1 MFSGLLKHTPPPAS
15 PAAACSSASD
25 QNSNAPTTVPTI
37 PRGHLVVGSK
47 DQLRLLTPVGSSAT
61 SNHCT
66 AAVVN
71 AAKHSGGVLRPP
83 SSLSEEDDGGG
94 GGRVKKKRKKKDKRL
109 WEKGGVEIEEKE
121 SGKPKKR
128 KEERQGTVLTLRRS
142 KEPKE
147 GKERKERRTK
157 GKEGRKDSRG
167 ELGSV
172 AGGKTSA
179 PAVVPEPANIPVKVP
194 GKRGR
199 KPKIKILPPAPT
211 NEGQHSSSHPSPAS
225 RHPGAQG
232 HGKSHSQA
240 NSKTPASSAPK
251 QRGRKPKDPGAAP
264 VEKKKKGKRR
274 NQEVPVQEGGESD
287 DTTSVSTV
295 NMGGDDSQDPLD
307 NAKRRSGRQVKR
319 RKYNEDLDFK
329 VVDDDGETIA
339 VLGAGR
345 ISALNATALAWQA
358 EEPPEDEANIIEK
371 ILSVRTVKKETSS
384 EDQAEET
391 EEFYVK
397 YRNFS
402 YLHCK
407 WATLEELEKD
417 PRIHQK
423 IKRFRTKQAQMKHLF
438 TEPDEDLFNPDYT
451 EVDRVLEVA
460 VTTDTETGEEVTHYL
475 VKWCSL
481 SYEEATWELQ
491 EDLDPEKIK
500 EFEEIQKL
508 PSELRHVERP
518 SPEKW
523 QKLERSRDYRNGN
536 QLREYQ
542 LEGMNWLLFN
552 WYNRKNCILAD
563 EMGLGK
569 TIQSITFLYEIFSMG
584 IRGPFLIIAPLSTIT
599 NWEREFRTWTRM
611 NVIVYH
617 GSQISRQMIL
627 QYEMFHRDPQGNTLP
642 GVLKFHGLITT
653 FEMIMADCPEL
664 KKLQW
669 RCVVIDEAHRL
680 KNRNCKL
687 LEGLKLMNLEH
698 KVLLTGTPLQNSVEE
713 LFSLLNFLE
722 PLQFPSESA
731 FLEEFG
737 DLKTDE
743 QVKKL
748 QAILKPM
755 MLRRLKDDV
764 EKNLAPKEETIIE
777 VELTNIQKKYYR
789 AILEKNFSFLSK
801 GANQHNMPNLINT
814 MMELRKCCNHPYL
827 ITGAEEKILESFKK
841 SHSPEAPDF
850 QLQAMIQAAGKL
862 VLIDKLLP
870 KLLAGGHKV
879 LIFSQMVRCLDIL
892 EDYLIQRRYT
902 YERIDGR
909 VRGNLRQAAI
919 DRFCKPDSDRF
930 VFLLCTRA
938 GGLGINLT
946 AADTC
951 IIFDSDWNPQND
963 LQAQA
968 RCHRIGQSKAVKVYR
983 LITRNS
989 YEREMFDKASLKLGL
1004 DKAVLQDI
1012 NRKGS
1017 LNGVQQLSKLEV
1029 EDLLKKGAY
1038 GALMDEEDEGSK
1050 FCEEDIDQILQRRTQ
1065 TITIQSEGKGSTFAK
1080 ASFVSS
1086 GNRTDISLDDPNFW
1100 QKWAKIAE
1108 VEIDSRSEKESLV
1121 IDTPRVRK
1129 QTRHYNSFED
1139 DELMEFSELDSD
1151 SEERPCRT
1159 RRLGD
1164 RSRRYLRAECF
1175 RVEKNLLIFGWGR
1188 WKDIL
1193 NHGRFKWHLAERDME
1208 VICRALLVYCL
1219 KHYKGDDKIKSF
1231 IWDLITPSK
1240 EGQDQALL
1248 NHSGLSAPVPRGRK
1262 GKKLKNQLNVPELK
1276 NADWLVHCNPEVVL
1290 QDESYKKHLKQ
1301 HCNKVLLRVRM
1312 LYYLK
1317 VEVLG
1322 EAANQALEGIP
1333 ASKLEVSLPDIDYIE
1348 IPASWWDSDADKSLL
1363 IGVHKHGYE
1372 RYNAMRADPDL
1383 CFLERVGMPDVT
1395 ALSAEQAGGE
1405 GNSDVTDSVVK
1416 AEEVKDNRE
1425 TKADGGEDRDENSKG
1440 EETCSSTDTSEKPD
1454 STGPDSQMSGDLC
1467 AQDGTLVTTTTTGTG
1482 TGVAALH
1489 VVQARPLWPTGPAL
1503 TARLR
1508 RLITAYQ
1515 RFTLRREPLMR
1526 HDFLLHD
1533 GLTSMGLGG
1542 GGAPHHAGGP
1552 LTWQLGEELRRCS
1565 VVATEPDPLFL
1576 EWQRRWTRREQADF
1590 YRTVSSFGVVYDP
1603 ERKAFDWSQFRVL
1616 ARLERK
1622 TDESL
1627 ERYFNSF
1634 VNMCRTACKLP
1645 PRKEEG
1651 LVEPAVCVE
1660 PLTEERAARTLYRI
1674 ELLRKIREQ
1683 VLRHPLLSAR
1693 LQLCRPS
1700 LYLPVWW
1707 ESGKH
1712 DRDLLIGAARH
1723 GLSRTDFYILSDPQ
1737 LSFLEAHRN
1746 YVRGHPA
1753 HLHPQSHHHP
1763 HLAGLATH
1771 PGISSSSSSSSHT
1784 LPHPHCCLYDAGLG
1798 GHSPQPPEYPHQASQ
1813 HHHQQQHPAAPSAPS
1828 PSSSSS
1834 SSSHPHL
1841 PPPALDAQDSAS
1853 PNLGIV
1859 PGSRVDFLDCAPLDE
1874 SLELGALQHDNLTA
1888 DVLHGGKASK
1898 DALNGFPFNSA
1909 AAGQSML
1916 NSYGVG
1922 GTDLDSKLRSDV
1934 LVGEQGS
1941 SEETGLM
1948 APSVEL
1954 DQLQAP
1960 WDGTDHTSPADHM
1973 FNESDPILGPS
1984 GLETGFLEEEDDD
1997 TQGGD
2002 RAGEEGGSLEE
2013 CLGLPPSSPP
2023 SHPSNGDSVEPL
2035 SSSYML
2041 FKDIGVNE
2049 EASADQTDLSASPPL
2064 PYVPPPALSLSDITG
2079 HEPQDGL
2086 GHSDV
2091 SQSLTNPVEEEGEAC
2106 EGRAGFEFDDKEEEE
2121 GEDFSRGSM
2130 EQRVEGEECDQHR
2143 GESLGVLNPT
2153 IEEPQM
2159 DEREVQP
2166 PQEDRKEALKPE
2178 SRDLRDSFEQEHND
2192 DVHSYLGKLED
2203 EGSFV
2208 CPESIEDPPEEVD
2221 GLILYQAVEEQTD
2234 LDNSLDTEAFLR
2246 NGSGELVQM
2255 KGIQQHSIERGSV
2268 HAADLADQV
2277 EEISE
2282 GQVDLSTLKDAPVAP
2297 ACEEMGDKAVKQLVS
2312 KASAATENIY
2322 SEFAQPSC
2330 SSVSASEQSMCADT
2344 RESDGA
2350 QTEVFTDQEHYEG
2363 SCADL
2368 NPPDG
2373 SRDCKTRAPTFSFGQ
2388 ERKDH
2393 LLDRSEMKF
2402 SAGIDAKTS
2411 DFKLCLQPN
2420 GGEKKPEQTLVAVKV
2435 EEPKMETTEDVCPD
2449 SSEVKHSHLLSC
2461 PVKSEDLVTKTE
2473 QLEYPV
2479 RAQSLEAKPEDLSLQ
2494 VKPENFDA
2502 KPEVL
2507 PFVACS
2513 DGSEVKPEVKA
2524 SALQLTAYPDGG
2536 QFKIET
2542 KPEGLGLAAFCD
2554 ASAVKAE
2561 AKTEALVFPT
2571 YPDSSEIKSEAKP
2584 EGLEFSALSE
2594 IKAEMKQEMLE
2605 ADSTVLTPKLE
2616 QVDGLGDAAEGLV
2629 AKGQVKE
2636 ERPSTPGP
2644 VVDGYADRFP
2654 APVSI
2659 CEIPDSLH
2667 EAREPTIAQLLQEKA
2682 LYSFSEWPKDRVII
2696 NRLDSICQAILK
2708 GKWPSSSEQYDSPG
2722 SVAANSC
2729 LANSLSQ
2736 HHQQRACYLPTTG
2749 SGSVPS
2755 QARVQQASPGLG
2767 FSIPPPLTRLPKYMP
2782 RGGACGRG
2790 AWRLTSLPLLQERLV
2805 APPFLP
2811 ELKRAGS
2818 RRAFDYEAAAAAAA
2832 AAAKVS
2838 AGKSASCPT
2847 AATATSSGEKAPVVA
2862 PPSHRTGPML
2872 INGWQEAAIDLTKS
2886 SGEISTTSGAGT
2898 NEAAPGIGHH
2908 GAATGS
2914 SHKLPPITAPLPGSA
2929 GIDISG
2935 ILQAG
2940 LIHPVTGQIV
2950 NGSLRGDDSL
2960 RRRRGRRRNVEA
2972 LYSEFTKSRGLHLP
2986 ETQGRVEVI
2995 SHSSVSSSTSS
3006 PSPSP
3011 SERPAGPPTPSSSST
3026 PTPTQTPPQPEIV
3039 AIDREAASKGL
3050 MEWLRQNPGY
3060 SMDLPAFAHSG
3071 AGLLHGFVERPK
3083 QRRHRC
3089 KDPTKLDINSL
3100 TGEERVPV
3108 VHRGTGRRLGGAM
3121 APAIKELSRWLD
3133 ANSEYYVAPDWADVV
3148 KHSGFLPEGKFSR
3161 ILTEPVNRDPG
3172 SRRRGR
3178 RPRSEMPKP
3187 VLSVS
3192 DASSPGL
3199 GPPFYMNG
3207 GLIGS
3212 MDSMVAMQN
3221 LRGSIPGIPIS
3232 GIMAAGFPHGFPA
3245 AVSSGGA
3252 GSSAEDAKNG
3262 LSMLPMML
3270 HGIPHPHG
3278 ATIPQHA
3285 LFSVGTM
3292 MAHAPP
3298 PHPSSSSSLTP
3309 SSSSPSVSAAK
3320 VSTTTAPP
3328 VSEASSP
3335 SSTTLADGE
3344 NAPSSA
3350 SNTEMEM
3357 SQEEKGAAEGTKRV
3371 GVEEAAAAAA
3381 AVVTSTS
3388 RAHPSSSAHLGVG
3401 AGSHLTFNPFLIP
3414 GVSHGLLYPHM
3425 FLPHGGIMAL
3435 PAMPP
3440 GAVEGSPGSPKRR
3453 RKRVREDVDREEER
3467 EKKAAPGEAEEREST
3482 VSALGASQPA
3492 SSSSSLS
3499 IPSTSASEPGPPP
3512 AEDAPAGEGNTENGP
3527 SECQEP
3533 DSNNHTDRA
3542 AIEERVEDVEEQ
3554 DAEEQRREA

>member
-1 MFSGLLKHTPPPAS
+1 NRLSSWLCFLSCHFS
-15 PAAACSSASD
+15 
-25 QNSNAPTTVPTI
+25 
-37 PRGHLVVGSK
+37 
-47 DQLRLLTPVGSSAT
+47 
-61 SNHCT
+61 
-66 AAVVN
+66 
-71 AAKHSGGVLRPP
+71 
-83 SSLSEEDDGGG
+83 
-94 GGRVKKKRKKKDKRL
+94 
-109 WEKGGVEIEEKE
+109 
-121 SGKPKKR
+121 
-128 KEERQGTVLTLRRS
+128 
-142 KEPKE
+142 
-147 GKERKERRTK
+147 
-157 GKEGRKDSRG
+157 
-167 ELGSV
+167 
-172 AGGKTSA
+172 
-179 PAVVPEPANIPVKVP
+179 
-194 GKRGR
+194 
-199 KPKIKILPPAPT
+199 
-211 NEGQHSSSHPSPAS
+211 
-225 RHPGAQG
+225 
-232 HGKSHSQA
+232 
-240 NSKTPASSAPK
+240 
-251 QRGRKPKDPGAAP
+251 
-264 VEKKKKGKRR
+264 
-274 NQEVPVQEGGESD
+274 
-287 DTTSVSTV
+287 
-295 NMGGDDSQDPLD
+295 
-307 NAKRRSGRQVKR
+307 
-319 RKYNEDLDFK
+319 
-329 VVDDDGETIA
+329 
-339 VLGAGR
+339 
-345 ISALNATALAWQA
+345 
-358 EEPPEDEANIIEK
+358 
-371 ILSVRTVKKETSS
+371 
-384 EDQAEET
+384 
-391 EEFYVK
+391 
-397 YRNFS
+397 S

-438 TEPDEDLFNPDYT
+438 AEPDEDLFNPDYV

-508 PSELRHVERP
+508 PERP

-599 NWEREFRTWTRM
+599 NWEREFRTWTHM

-627 QYEMFHRDPQGNTLP
+627 QYEMFHRDPQGNTIP

-664 KKLQW
+664 RKLHW

-722 PLQFPSESA
+722 PLQFPSEST

-879 LIFSQMVRCLDIL
+879 LVFSQMVRCLDIL

-1017 LNGVQQLSKLEV
+1017 LNGVQQLSKMEV

-1080 ASFVSS
+1080 ASFISS

-1108 VEIDSRSEKESLV
+1108 ESLV

-1159 RRLGD
+1159 RRLGE

-1193 NHGRFKWHLAERDME
+1193 NHGRFKWHLTERDME

-1219 KHYKGDDKIKSF
+1219 RHYKGDDKIKSF
-1231 IWDLITPSK
+1231 IWDLITPTK
-1240 EGQDQALL
+1240 EGQDQALV

-1262 GKKLKNQLNVPELK
+1262 GKKLKNQLNVTEVK

-1322 EAANQALEGIP
+1322 EAATQGLEGVP
-1333 ASKLEVSLPDIDYIE
+1333 ARYDVPLPDVDYIE
-1348 IPASWWDSDADKSLL
+1348 IPVSWWDAEADKSLL

-1395 ALSAEQAGGE
+1395 ALSSEQAGGE
-1405 GNSDVTDSVVK
+1405 VASDMLLFFVYLQTHPVCEGSNVL
-1416 AEEVKDNRE
+1416 
-1425 TKADGGEDRDENSKG
+1425 TL
-1440 EETCSSTDTSEKPD
+1440 
-1454 STGPDSQMSGDLC
+1454 TGFSPDSQMSGDLC
-1467 AQDGTLVTTTTTGTG
+1467 TQDGTLVTTTTTGTG

-1515 RFTLRREPLMR
+1515 RFTLRREPLLR
-1526 HDFLLHD
+1526 HDFMLHD
-1533 GLTSMGLGG
+1533 GLVGMGI
-1542 GGAPHHAGGP
+1542 GGAGAAHSHHAGG
-1552 LTWQLGEELRRCS
+1552 
-1565 VVATEPDPLFL
+1565 
-1576 EWQRRWTRREQADF
+1576 WTRREQADF

-1603 ERKAFDWSQFRVL
+1603 ERKAFDWSQFRAL

-1651 LVEPAVCVE
+1651 LVDPAVIVE

-1723 GLSRTDFYILSDPQ
+1723 GLSRTDFYILNDPQ

-1763 HLAGLATH
+1763 HHTGLATH
-1771 PGISSSSSSSSHT
+1771 PGISSSSSSHPQ
-1784 LPHPHCCLYDAGLG
+1784 LPHPHCCLYDSGLG
-1798 GHSPQPPEYPHQASQ
+1798 RHSPQ
-1813 HHHQQQHPAAPSAPS
+1813 
-1828 PSSSSS
+1828 
-1834 SSSHPHL
+1834 
-1841 PPPALDAQDSAS
+1841 
-1853 PNLGIV
+1853 
-1859 PGSRVDFLDCAPLDE
+1859 
-1874 SLELGALQHDNLTA
+1874 
-1888 DVLHGGKASK
+1888 
-1898 DALNGFPFNSA
+1898 
-1909 AAGQSML
+1909 
-1916 NSYGVG
+1916 
-1922 GTDLDSKLRSDV
+1922 
-1934 LVGEQGS
+1934 
-1941 SEETGLM
+1941 
-1948 APSVEL
+1948 
-1954 DQLQAP
+1954 
-1960 WDGTDHTSPADHM
+1960 
-1973 FNESDPILGPS
+1973 
-1984 GLETGFLEEEDDD
+1984 
-1997 TQGGD
+1997 
-2002 RAGEEGGSLEE
+2002 
-2013 CLGLPPSSPP
+2013 
-2023 SHPSNGDSVEPL
+2023 
-2035 SSSYML
+2035 
-2041 FKDIGVNE
+2041 
-2049 EASADQTDLSASPPL
+2049 
-2064 PYVPPPALSLSDITG
+2064 
-2079 HEPQDGL
+2079 
-2086 GHSDV
+2086 
-2091 SQSLTNPVEEEGEAC
+2091 
-2106 EGRAGFEFDDKEEEE
+2106 
-2121 GEDFSRGSM
+2121 
-2130 EQRVEGEECDQHR
+2130 
-2143 GESLGVLNPT
+2143 
-2153 IEEPQM
+2153 
-2159 DEREVQP
+2159 
-2166 PQEDRKEALKPE
+2166 
-2178 SRDLRDSFEQEHND
+2178 
-2192 DVHSYLGKLED
+2192 
-2203 EGSFV
+2203 
-2208 CPESIEDPPEEVD
+2208 
-2221 GLILYQAVEEQTD
+2221 
-2234 LDNSLDTEAFLR
+2234 
-2246 NGSGELVQM
+2246 
-2255 KGIQQHSIERGSV
+2255 
-2268 HAADLADQV
+2268 
-2277 EEISE
+2277 
-2282 GQVDLSTLKDAPVAP
+2282 
-2297 ACEEMGDKAVKQLVS
+2297 
-2312 KASAATENIY
+2312 
-2322 SEFAQPSC
+2322 
-2330 SSVSASEQSMCADT
+2330 
-2344 RESDGA
+2344 
-2350 QTEVFTDQEHYEG
+2350 
-2363 SCADL
+2363 
-2368 NPPDG
+2368 
-2373 SRDCKTRAPTFSFGQ
+2373 
-2388 ERKDH
+2388 
-2393 LLDRSEMKF
+2393 
-2402 SAGIDAKTS
+2402 
-2411 DFKLCLQPN
+2411 
-2420 GGEKKPEQTLVAVKV
+2420 
-2435 EEPKMETTEDVCPD
+2435 
-2449 SSEVKHSHLLSC
+2449 
-2461 PVKSEDLVTKTE
+2461 
-2473 QLEYPV
+2473 
-2479 RAQSLEAKPEDLSLQ
+2479 
-2494 VKPENFDA
+2494 
-2502 KPEVL
+2502 
-2507 PFVACS
+2507 
-2513 DGSEVKPEVKA
+2513 
-2524 SALQLTAYPDGG
+2524 
-2536 QFKIET
+2536 
-2542 KPEGLGLAAFCD
+2542 
-2554 ASAVKAE
+2554 
-2561 AKTEALVFPT
+2561 
-2571 YPDSSEIKSEAKP
+2571 
-2584 EGLEFSALSE
+2584 
-2594 IKAEMKQEMLE
+2594 
-2605 ADSTVLTPKLE
+2605 
-2616 QVDGLGDAAEGLV
+2616 
-2629 AKGQVKE
+2629 
-2636 ERPSTPGP
+2636 
-2644 VVDGYADRFP
+2644 
-2654 APVSI
+2654 
-2659 CEIPDSLH
+2659 
-2667 EAREPTIAQLLQEKA
+2667 
-2682 LYSFSEWPKDRVII
+2682 VII
-2696 NRLDSICQAILK
+2696 NRLDSICHAILK
-2708 GKWPSSSEQYDSPG
+2708 GKWPSSSEQYDSPAAL
-2722 SVAANSC
+2722 AANSC
-2729 LANSLSQ
+2729 LANSLAQ
-2736 HHQQRACYLPTTG
+2736 HHQH
-2749 SGSVPS
+2749 
-2755 QARVQQASPGLG
+2755 
-2767 FSIPPPLTRLPKYMP
+2767 
-2782 RGGACGRG
+2782 
-2790 AWRLTSLPLLQERLV
+2790 
-2805 APPFLP
+2805 
-2811 ELKRAGS
+2811 RAGFLS
-2818 RRAFDYEAAAAAAA
+2818 TT
-2832 AAAKVS
+2832 VL
-2838 AGKSASCPT
+2838 AGKSASSCHT
-2847 AATATSSGEKAPVVA
+2847 AVTTSSSSDKAPVVA
-2862 PPSHRTGPML
+2862 PPSHRTGAIL

-2886 SGEISTTSGAGT
+2886 SGEISTTSSIGT
-2898 NEAAPGIGHH
+2898 NEAVVAPGISHLNA
-2908 GAATGS
+2908 GAGS
-2914 SHKLPPITAPLPGSA
+2914 SPV
-2929 GIDISG
+2929 GIDMAG

-2950 NGSLRGDDSL
+2950 NGSLRGDDSM

-2986 ETQGRVEVI
+2986 ESQDCNALNPAVLY
-2995 SHSSVSSSTSS
+2995 SLYFAFSVLECPLLRLQLSTYSFMLRLIGTYNLFPHL
-3006 PSPSP
+3006 PSL
-3011 SERPAGPPTPSSSST
+3011 ATV
-3026 PTPTQTPPQPEIV
+3026 Q
-3039 AIDREAASKGL
+3039 
-3050 MEWLRQNPGY
+3050 
-3060 SMDLPAFAHSG
+3060 SG

-3161 ILTEPVNRDPG
+3161 ILTEPVNKDPS

-3187 VLSVS
+3187 LLSVS
-3192 DASSPGL
+3192 DSSSPGL
-3199 GPPFYMNG
+3199 GPPLFMNG

-3221 LRGSIPGIPIS
+3221 LRSGIPGIPIS

-3245 AVSSGGA
+3245 AVSAGGA
-3252 GSSAEDAKNG
+3252 GGSAEDAKNG

-3270 HGIPHPHG
+3270 HGIPSSSS
-3278 ATIPQHA
+3278 T
-3285 LFSVGTM
+3285 
-3292 MAHAPP
+3292 
-3298 PHPSSSSSLTP
+3298 SSSSSA
-3309 SSSSPSVSAAK
+3309 SAVK
-3320 VSTTTAPP
+3320 VTTTTAP
-3328 VSEASSP
+3328 SATEAASP
-3335 SSTTLADGE
+3335 SSTTPAEREGS
-3344 NAPSSA
+3344 APA
-3350 SNTEMEM
+3350 A
-3357 SQEEKGAAEGTKRV
+3357 GAGT
-3371 GVEEAAAAAA
+3371 
-3381 AVVTSTS
+3381 
-3388 RAHPSSSAHLGVG
+3388 
-3401 AGSHLTFNPFLIP
+3401 GSHLTFNPFLIP
-3414 GVSHGLLYPHM
+3414 GMSHGLLYPHM

-3440 GAVEGSPGSPKRR
+3440 GAVDSSPGSPKRR
-3453 RKRVREDVDREEER
+3453 KKRGREEGEREEER
-3467 EKKAAPGEAEEREST
+3467 EKAATGDGEEREST
-3482 VSALGASQPA
+3482 DKAGGTSHPGT
-3492 SSSSSLS
+3492 SSSPS
-3499 IPSTSASEPGPPP
+3499 IPSTSASDPDPTPADELQTGQGNAEGGSSEP
-3512 AEDAPAGEGNTENGP
+3512 
-3527 SECQEP
+3527 QEP
-3533 DSNNHTDRA
+3533 DSNDHTEGATEDNEKRS
-3542 AIEERVEDVEEQ
+3542 EETGEEAKEEEEKQ
-3554 DAEEQRREA
+3554 DTEEQRQVEQEDA

>member
-1 MFSGLLKHTPPPAS
+1 MSPVTFLLPSFFPSLLTSHFLLVHLKISTSSSFHLTSLSLTFSSHTSPTFHPSYLIVLFPPISPLLDRCLNSLFIPS
-15 PAAACSSASD
+15 PS
-25 QNSNAPTTVPTI
+25 
-37 PRGHLVVGSK
+37 
-47 DQLRLLTPVGSSAT
+47 LLTPQFLFTLIS
-61 SNHCT
+61 
-66 AAVVN
+66 
-71 AAKHSGGVLRPP
+71 PP
-83 SSLSEEDDGGG
+83 S
-94 GGRVKKKRKKKDKRL
+94 
-109 WEKGGVEIEEKE
+109 
-121 SGKPKKR
+121 
-128 KEERQGTVLTLRRS
+128 
-142 KEPKE
+142 
-147 GKERKERRTK
+147 
-157 GKEGRKDSRG
+157 
-167 ELGSV
+167 
-172 AGGKTSA
+172 
-179 PAVVPEPANIPVKVP
+179 
-194 GKRGR
+194 
-199 KPKIKILPPAPT
+199 
-211 NEGQHSSSHPSPAS
+211 
-225 RHPGAQG
+225 
-232 HGKSHSQA
+232 
-240 NSKTPASSAPK
+240 
-251 QRGRKPKDPGAAP
+251 
-264 VEKKKKGKRR
+264 
-274 NQEVPVQEGGESD
+274 
-287 DTTSVSTV
+287 
-295 NMGGDDSQDPLD
+295 
-307 NAKRRSGRQVKR
+307 KRRSGRQVKR

-358 EEPPEDEANIIEK
+358 E
-371 ILSVRTVKKETSS
+371 VRMNTDSHFV
-384 EDQAEET
+384 AGLFET

-438 TEPDEDLFNPDYT
+438 TEPDDDLFNPDYV

-508 PSELRHVERP
+508 PSDLRHIERP
-518 SPEKW
+518 PPEKW
-523 QKLERSRDYRNGN
+523 QKLEQSRDYRNGN

-569 TIQSITFLYEIFSMG
+569 TIQSITFLYEIFNMG

-599 NWEREFRTWTRM
+599 NWEREFRTWTHM

-627 QYEMFHRDPQGNTLP
+627 QYEMFHRDPQGNTIP

-664 KKLQW
+664 KKLHW

-722 PLQFPSESA
+722 PLQFPSESS

-841 SHSPEAPDF
+841 SHSPDAPDF

-879 LIFSQMVRCLDIL
+879 LVFSQMVRCLDIL

-1080 ASFVSS
+1080 ASFISS

-1108 VEIDSRSEKESLV
+1108 VEIDSKSEKESLV

-1159 RRLGD
+1159 RRLGE

-1219 KHYKGDDKIKSF
+1219 RHYKGDDKIKSF
-1231 IWDLITPSK
+1231 IWDLISPTK

-1262 GKKLKNQLNVPELK
+1262 GKKLKNQLNVPEVK

-1348 IPASWWDSDADKSLL
+1348 IPASWWDADADKSLL

-1372 RYNAMRADPDL
+1372 RYNAMRADPEL

-1395 ALSAEQAGGE
+1395 ALSAEQGGGE
-1405 GNSDVTDSVVK
+1405 GASDM
-1416 AEEVKDNRE
+1416 
-1425 TKADGGEDRDENSKG
+1425 ADRY
-1440 EETCSSTDTSEKPD
+1440 
-1454 STGPDSQMSGDLC
+1454 GDLC

-1515 RFTLRREPLMR
+1515 RFTIRREPLLR

-1533 GLTSMGLGG
+1533 GLVGCVEALACTLS
-1542 GGAPHHAGGP
+1542 
-1552 LTWQLGEELRRCS
+1552 TFVSS
-1565 VVATEPDPLFL
+1565 VSCF
-1576 EWQRRWTRREQADF
+1576 RWTRREQADF

-1603 ERKAFDWSQFRVL
+1603 ERKTFDWSQFRAL

-1651 LVEPAVCVE
+1651 LVDPAVLVE

-1707 ESGKH
+1707 ETGKH

-1723 GLSRTDFYILSDPQ
+1723 GLSRTDFYILNDPQ

-1746 YVRGHPA
+1746 YVRGQPSHIHA
-1753 HLHPQSHHHP
+1753 QSHHHP
-1763 HLAGLATH
+1763 HHPGLAAHTS
-1771 PGISSSSSSSSHT
+1771 ISSSSSSSSSHPQ
-1784 LPHPHCCLYDAGLG
+1784 LPHPHCCLYDSGLG
-1798 GHSPQPPEYPHQASQ
+1798 RHSP
-1813 HHHQQQHPAAPSAPS
+1813 HPSG
-1828 PSSSSS
+1828 SSKS
-1834 SSSHPHL
+1834 
-1841 PPPALDAQDSAS
+1841 
-1853 PNLGIV
+1853 
-1859 PGSRVDFLDCAPLDE
+1859 DF
-1874 SLELGALQHDNLTA
+1874 NTF
-1888 DVLHGGKASK
+1888 VLHI
-1898 DALNGFPFNSA
+1898 
-1909 AAGQSML
+1909 Q
-1916 NSYGVG
+1916 
-1922 GTDLDSKLRSDV
+1922 
-1934 LVGEQGS
+1934 
-1941 SEETGLM
+1941 
-1948 APSVEL
+1948 
-1954 DQLQAP
+1954 
-1960 WDGTDHTSPADHM
+1960 
-1973 FNESDPILGPS
+1973 
-1984 GLETGFLEEEDDD
+1984 
-1997 TQGGD
+1997 
-2002 RAGEEGGSLEE
+2002 
-2013 CLGLPPSSPP
+2013 
-2023 SHPSNGDSVEPL
+2023 
-2035 SSSYML
+2035 
-2041 FKDIGVNE
+2041 DIGVSE
-2049 EASADQTDLSASPPL
+2049 EPSADQTDLSASPPP
-2064 PYVPPPALSLSDITG
+2064 PYVPPPPLSLSDITA
-2079 HEPQDGL
+2079 HEPQDRL

-2091 SQSLTNPVEEEGEAC
+2091 GESLTNPVDEGEDR
-2106 EGRAGFEFDDKEEEE
+2106 EGGAGFEFDDKEEDDV
-2121 GEDFSRGSM
+2121 EDLNLSSSSTVPV
-2130 EQRVEGEECDQHR
+2130 VEGY
-2143 GESLGVLNPT
+2143 
-2153 IEEPQM
+2153 
-2159 DEREVQP
+2159 
-2166 PQEDRKEALKPE
+2166 A
-2178 SRDLRDSFEQEHND
+2178 
-2192 DVHSYLGKLED
+2192 
-2203 EGSFV
+2203 GSPRF
-2208 CPESIEDPPEEVD
+2208 
-2221 GLILYQAVEEQTD
+2221 
-2234 LDNSLDTEAFLR
+2234 
-2246 NGSGELVQM
+2246 
-2255 KGIQQHSIERGSV
+2255 
-2268 HAADLADQV
+2268 AAP
-2277 EEISE
+2277 IS
-2282 GQVDLSTLKDAPVAP
+2282 
-2297 ACEEMGDKAVKQLVS
+2297 M
-2312 KASAATENIY
+2312 
-2322 SEFAQPSC
+2322 
-2330 SSVSASEQSMCADT
+2330 
-2344 RESDGA
+2344 
-2350 QTEVFTDQEHYEG
+2350 
-2363 SCADL
+2363 
-2368 NPPDG
+2368 
-2373 SRDCKTRAPTFSFGQ
+2373 
-2388 ERKDH
+2388 
-2393 LLDRSEMKF
+2393 
-2402 SAGIDAKTS
+2402 
-2411 DFKLCLQPN
+2411 
-2420 GGEKKPEQTLVAVKV
+2420 
-2435 EEPKMETTEDVCPD
+2435 
-2449 SSEVKHSHLLSC
+2449 
-2461 PVKSEDLVTKTE
+2461 
-2473 QLEYPV
+2473 
-2479 RAQSLEAKPEDLSLQ
+2479 
-2494 VKPENFDA
+2494 
-2502 KPEVL
+2502 
-2507 PFVACS
+2507 
-2513 DGSEVKPEVKA
+2513 
-2524 SALQLTAYPDGG
+2524 
-2536 QFKIET
+2536 
-2542 KPEGLGLAAFCD
+2542 
-2554 ASAVKAE
+2554 
-2561 AKTEALVFPT
+2561 
-2571 YPDSSEIKSEAKP
+2571 
-2584 EGLEFSALSE
+2584 
-2594 IKAEMKQEMLE
+2594 
-2605 ADSTVLTPKLE
+2605 
-2616 QVDGLGDAAEGLV
+2616 
-2629 AKGQVKE
+2629 
-2636 ERPSTPGP
+2636 
-2644 VVDGYADRFP
+2644 
-2654 APVSI
+2654 

-2667 EAREPTIAQLLQEKA
+2667 DTREPTIAQLLQEKA

-2696 NRLDSICQAILK
+2696 NRLDSICHAILK
-2708 GKWPSSSEQYDSPG
+2708 GKWPWPSEQHDSPG
-2722 SVAANSC
+2722 SLATNSC
-2729 LANSLSQ
+2729 LANSLAQS
-2736 HHQQRACYLPTTG
+2736 
-2749 SGSVPS
+2749 
-2755 QARVQQASPGLG
+2755 
-2767 FSIPPPLTRLPKYMP
+2767 
-2782 RGGACGRG
+2782 
-2790 AWRLTSLPLLQERLV
+2790 
-2805 APPFLP
+2805 
-2811 ELKRAGS
+2811 
-2818 RRAFDYEAAAAAAA
+2818 FDYEAAAAAAA
-2832 AAAKVS
+2832 AKVL
-2838 AGKSASCPT
+2838 AGKSASTCHT
-2847 AATATSSGEKAPVVA
+2847 AATTSSSGEKVPVVA
-2862 PPSHRTGPML
+2862 P
-2872 INGWQEAAIDLTKS
+2872 
-2886 SGEISTTSGAGT
+2886 
-2898 NEAAPGIGHH
+2898 GIG
-2908 GAATGS
+2908 
-2914 SHKLPPITAPLPGSA
+2914 TAPLPGSV
-2929 GIDISG
+2929 GIDMAG

-2986 ETQGRVEVI
+2986 ETQ
-2995 SHSSVSSSTSS
+2995 
-3006 PSPSP
+3006 
-3011 SERPAGPPTPSSSST
+3011 RPAGPPTPSSSST

-3050 MEWLRQNPGY
+3050 IEWLRQNPGY
-3060 SMDLPAFAHSG
+3060 SMDLPAFAH
-3071 AGLLHGFVERPK
+3071 RPK

-3108 VHRGTGRRLGGAM
+3108 VHRGTGRR
-3121 APAIKELSRWLD
+3121 
-3133 ANSEYYVAPDWADVV
+3133 
-3148 KHSGFLPEGKFSR
+3148 GFLPEGKFSR

-3187 VLSVS
+3187 LLSVS
-3192 DASSPGL
+3192 DSSSPGL
-3199 GPPFYMNG
+3199 GPPLFMNG

-3221 LRGSIPGIPIS
+3221 LRGGIPGIPIS
-3232 GIMAAGFPHGFPA
+3232 GIMAAGFPHGFSA
-3245 AVSSGGA
+3245 AVQAGGA
-3252 GSSAEDAKNG
+3252 GASAEDAKNG

-3278 ATIPQHA
+3278 AAIPQHA
-3285 LFSVGTM
+3285 LFSIGAM
-3292 MAHAPP
+3292 MAHTAPP
-3298 PHPSSSSSLTP
+3298 PPPPPSSSSS
-3309 SSSSPSVSAAK
+3309 
-3320 VSTTTAPP
+3320 ST
-3328 VSEASSP
+3328 
-3335 SSTTLADGE
+3335 
-3344 NAPSSA
+3344 
-3350 SNTEMEM
+3350 
-3357 SQEEKGAAEGTKRV
+3357 
-3371 GVEEAAAAAA
+3371 
-3381 AVVTSTS
+3381 
-3388 RAHPSSSAHLGVG
+3388 
-3401 AGSHLTFNPFLIP
+3401 GSHLTFNPFLIP
-3414 GVSHGLLYPHM
+3414 GMSHGLLYPHM

-3440 GAVEGSPGSPKRR
+3440 GAVDGSPGSPKRR
-3453 RKRVREDVDREEER
+3453 RKRGREEGEREEER
-3467 EKKAAPGEAEEREST
+3467 ERVATGELEERENFYY
-3482 VSALGASQPA
+3482 
-3492 SSSSSLS
+3492 
-3499 IPSTSASEPGPPP
+3499 
-3512 AEDAPAGEGNTENGP
+3512 D
-3527 SECQEP
+3527 
-3533 DSNNHTDRA
+3533 DD
-3542 AIEERVEDVEEQ
+3542 
-3554 DAEEQRREA
+3554 

>member
-1 MFSGLLKHTPPPAS
+1 
-15 PAAACSSASD
+15 
-25 QNSNAPTTVPTI
+25 
-37 PRGHLVVGSK
+37 
-47 DQLRLLTPVGSSAT
+47 
-61 SNHCT
+61 
-66 AAVVN
+66 
-71 AAKHSGGVLRPP
+71 
-83 SSLSEEDDGGG
+83 
-94 GGRVKKKRKKKDKRL
+94 
-109 WEKGGVEIEEKE
+109 
-121 SGKPKKR
+121 
-128 KEERQGTVLTLRRS
+128 
-142 KEPKE
+142 
-147 GKERKERRTK
+147 
-157 GKEGRKDSRG
+157 
-167 ELGSV
+167 
-172 AGGKTSA
+172 
-179 PAVVPEPANIPVKVP
+179 
-194 GKRGR
+194 
-199 KPKIKILPPAPT
+199 
-211 NEGQHSSSHPSPAS
+211 
-225 RHPGAQG
+225 
-232 HGKSHSQA
+232 
-240 NSKTPASSAPK
+240 
-251 QRGRKPKDPGAAP
+251 
-264 VEKKKKGKRR
+264 KGKRR
-274 NQEVPVQEGGESD
+274 NQELAAQEGAESD
-287 DTTSVSTV
+287 DTTSMSAV
-295 NMGGDDSQDPLD
+295 NTGGEDSQDPLD
-307 NAKRRSGRQVKR
+307 NAVSKRRSGRQVKR

-358 EEPPEDEANIIEK
+358 EVGKDTHNSFPLSSK
-371 ILSVRTVKKETSS
+371 IKAVLILICYFS
-384 EDQAEET
+384 
-391 EEFYVK
+391 
-397 YRNFS
+397 S

-438 TEPDEDLFNPDYT
+438 TEDLFNPDYV

-500 EFEEIQKL
+500 EFEQIQKL
-508 PSELRHVERP
+508 PADLRHTERP
-518 SPEKW
+518 PPEKW
-523 QKLERSRDYRNGN
+523 QKLECSRDYRNGN

-569 TIQSITFLYEIFSMG
+569 TIQSITFLYEIFNMG

-599 NWEREFRTWTRM
+599 NWEREFRTWTHM

-627 QYEMFHRDPQGNTLP
+627 QYEMFHRDPQGNTTP

-664 KKLQW
+664 KKLHW

-722 PLQFPSESA
+722 PLQFPSEST

-841 SHSPEAPDF
+841 SHSPDALDF

-879 LIFSQMVRCLDIL
+879 LVFSQMVRCLDIL

-1012 NRKGS
+1012 NRKGN

-1080 ASFVSS
+1080 ASFISS

-1108 VEIDSRSEKESLV
+1108 VEIDSKSEKESLV

-1159 RRLGD
+1159 RRLGE
-1164 RSRRYLRAECF
+1164 RTRRYLRAECF

-1219 KHYKGDDKIKSF
+1219 RHYKGDDKIKSF
-1231 IWDLITPSK
+1231 IWDLITPTK

-1262 GKKLKNQLNVPELK
+1262 GKKLKNQLNVPEVK

-1301 HCNKVLLRVRM
+1301 HCNKSVYSFTSLEMMVQEVGAAEGEDVVLP
-1312 LYYLK
+1312 
-1317 VEVLG
+1317 E
-1322 EAANQALEGIP
+1322 
-1333 ASKLEVSLPDIDYIE
+1333 DIDYIE
-1348 IPASWWDSDADKSLL
+1348 IPTTWWDAEADKSLL

-1395 ALSAEQAGGE
+1395 ALSAEQGGGE
-1405 GNSDVTDSVVK
+1405 GTSDMADRVKMHNSYFCMDSSVF
-1416 AEEVKDNRE
+1416 
-1425 TKADGGEDRDENSKG
+1425 SLLI
-1440 EETCSSTDTSEKPD
+1440 D
-1454 STGPDSQMSGDLC
+1454 SHMSADLC
-1467 AQDGTLVTTTTTGTG
+1467 NQDGTLVTTTTTGTG

-1515 RFTLRREPLMR
+1515 RFTLRREPLLR

-1533 GLTSMGLGG
+1533 GLVGMGM
-1542 GGAPHHAGGP
+1542 GGAAAAHGHHAGGP
-1552 LTWQLGEELRRCS
+1552 LAWQ
-1565 VVATEPDPLFL
+1565 
-1576 EWQRRWTRREQADF
+1576 WTRREQADF

-1603 ERKAFDWSQFRVL
+1603 ERKTFDWSQFRAL

-1627 ERYFNSF
+1627 ERYFNAF

-1651 LVEPAVCVE
+1651 LVDPAVFVE

-1707 ESGKH
+1707 EAGKH

-1723 GLSRTDFYILSDPQ
+1723 GLSRTDFYILNDPQ

-1746 YVRGHPA
+1746 YLRGQPS

-1763 HLAGLATH
+1763 GLATH
-1771 PGISSSSSSSSHT
+1771 PGISSSSSSSSHPQ
-1784 LPHPHCCLYDAGLG
+1784 LPHPHCCLYD
-1798 GHSPQPPEYPHQASQ
+1798 S
-1813 HHHQQQHPAAPSAPS
+1813 
-1828 PSSSSS
+1828 
-1834 SSSHPHL
+1834 
-1841 PPPALDAQDSAS
+1841 
-1853 PNLGIV
+1853 
-1859 PGSRVDFLDCAPLDE
+1859 
-1874 SLELGALQHDNLTA
+1874 
-1888 DVLHGGKASK
+1888 
-1898 DALNGFPFNSA
+1898 
-1909 AAGQSML
+1909 
-1916 NSYGVG
+1916 
-1922 GTDLDSKLRSDV
+1922 
-1934 LVGEQGS
+1934 
-1941 SEETGLM
+1941 
-1948 APSVEL
+1948 
-1954 DQLQAP
+1954 
-1960 WDGTDHTSPADHM
+1960 
-1973 FNESDPILGPS
+1973 
-1984 GLETGFLEEEDDD
+1984 
-1997 TQGGD
+1997 
-2002 RAGEEGGSLEE
+2002 
-2013 CLGLPPSSPP
+2013 
-2023 SHPSNGDSVEPL
+2023 
-2035 SSSYML
+2035 
-2041 FKDIGVNE
+2041 
-2049 EASADQTDLSASPPL
+2049 
-2064 PYVPPPALSLSDITG
+2064 
-2079 HEPQDGL
+2079 
-2086 GHSDV
+2086 
-2091 SQSLTNPVEEEGEAC
+2091 
-2106 EGRAGFEFDDKEEEE
+2106 
-2121 GEDFSRGSM
+2121 
-2130 EQRVEGEECDQHR
+2130 
-2143 GESLGVLNPT
+2143 
-2153 IEEPQM
+2153 
-2159 DEREVQP
+2159 
-2166 PQEDRKEALKPE
+2166 
-2178 SRDLRDSFEQEHND
+2178 
-2192 DVHSYLGKLED
+2192 
-2203 EGSFV
+2203 
-2208 CPESIEDPPEEVD
+2208 
-2221 GLILYQAVEEQTD
+2221 
-2234 LDNSLDTEAFLR
+2234 
-2246 NGSGELVQM
+2246 
-2255 KGIQQHSIERGSV
+2255 
-2268 HAADLADQV
+2268 
-2277 EEISE
+2277 
-2282 GQVDLSTLKDAPVAP
+2282 
-2297 ACEEMGDKAVKQLVS
+2297 
-2312 KASAATENIY
+2312 
-2322 SEFAQPSC
+2322 
-2330 SSVSASEQSMCADT
+2330 
-2344 RESDGA
+2344 
-2350 QTEVFTDQEHYEG
+2350 
-2363 SCADL
+2363 
-2368 NPPDG
+2368 
-2373 SRDCKTRAPTFSFGQ
+2373 
-2388 ERKDH
+2388 
-2393 LLDRSEMKF
+2393 
-2402 SAGIDAKTS
+2402 
-2411 DFKLCLQPN
+2411 
-2420 GGEKKPEQTLVAVKV
+2420 
-2435 EEPKMETTEDVCPD
+2435 
-2449 SSEVKHSHLLSC
+2449 
-2461 PVKSEDLVTKTE
+2461 
-2473 QLEYPV
+2473 
-2479 RAQSLEAKPEDLSLQ
+2479 
-2494 VKPENFDA
+2494 
-2502 KPEVL
+2502 
-2507 PFVACS
+2507 
-2513 DGSEVKPEVKA
+2513 
-2524 SALQLTAYPDGG
+2524 
-2536 QFKIET
+2536 
-2542 KPEGLGLAAFCD
+2542 GLGLA
-2554 ASAVKAE
+2554 
-2561 AKTEALVFPT
+2561 
-2571 YPDSSEIKSEAKP
+2571 
-2584 EGLEFSALSE
+2584 
-2594 IKAEMKQEMLE
+2594 
-2605 ADSTVLTPKLE
+2605 
-2616 QVDGLGDAAEGLV
+2616 
-2629 AKGQVKE
+2629 
-2636 ERPSTPGP
+2636 
-2644 VVDGYADRFP
+2644 VVEGYAGSPRF
-2654 APVSI
+2654 ATPVSM

-2667 EAREPTIAQLLQEKA
+2667 DTKEPTIAQLLQEKA

-2696 NRLDSICQAILK
+2696 NRLDSICHAILK
-2708 GKWPSSSEQYDSPG
+2708 GKWPWPSEQPDLPT
-2722 SVAANSC
+2722 SC
-2729 LANSLSQ
+2729 LANSLAQQS
-2736 HHQQRACYLPTTG
+2736 HHLRAGFLPSTA
-2749 SGSVPS
+2749 SSSVP
-2755 QARVQQASPGLG
+2755 
-2767 FSIPPPLTRLPKYMP
+2767 
-2782 RGGACGRG
+2782 
-2790 AWRLTSLPLLQERLV
+2790 RLV

-2811 ELKRAGS
+2811 ELKRAGG
-2818 RRAFDYEAAAAAAA
+2818 RRSFDYEAAAAAAT
-2832 AAAKVS
+2832 AKVL
-2838 AGKSASCPT
+2838 AGKSASSCHT
-2847 AATATSSGEKAPVVA
+2847 AATTSSGGEKVPVVA
-2862 PPSHRTGPML
+2862 PPSHRTGAVL

-2886 SGEISTTSGAGT
+2886 SGEISTTSGIGT
-2898 NEAAPGIGHH
+2898 GEAVLA
-2908 GAATGS
+2908 
-2914 SHKLPPITAPLPGSA
+2914 HKLPPPPPITAPLPGSV
-2929 GIDISG
+2929 GIDMAG

-2950 NGSLRGDDSL
+2950 NGNLRGDDSL
-2960 RRRRGRRRNVEA
+2960 RRRRGRRRNMEA

-2986 ETQGRVEVI
+2986 ETQVGRGW
-2995 SHSSVSSSTSS
+2995 
-3006 PSPSP
+3006 
-3011 SERPAGPPTPSSSST
+3011 R
-3026 PTPTQTPPQPEIV
+3026 
-3039 AIDREAASKGL
+3039 
-3050 MEWLRQNPGY
+3050 
-3060 SMDLPAFAHSG
+3060 AFSAFPCK

-3187 VLSVS
+3187 LLSVS
-3192 DASSPGL
+3192 DSSSSSL
-3199 GPPFYMNG
+3199 GPPLFMNG

-3245 AVSSGGA
+3245 AVQA
-3252 GSSAEDAKNG
+3252 GTAGTSVEDAKNG

-3278 ATIPQHA
+3278 AVT
-3285 LFSVGTM
+3285 
-3292 MAHAPP
+3292 
-3298 PHPSSSSSLTP
+3298 
-3309 SSSSPSVSAAK
+3309 
-3320 VSTTTAPP
+3320 TTTAPST
-3328 VSEASSP
+3328 SEAASP
-3335 SSTTLADGE
+3335 SSTTPAERE
-3344 NAPSSA
+3344 NGASSA
-3350 SNTEMEM
+3350 PAGEKERSR
-3357 SQEEKGAAEGTKRV
+3357 EEKAAAEANKRP
-3371 GVEEAAAAAA
+3371 GGAEAAAII
-3381 AVVTSTS
+3381 TSTS
-3388 RAHPSSSAHLGVG
+3388 RAHLSPAHLAAGT
-3401 AGSHLTFNPFLIP
+3401 GSHLTFNPFLIP
-3414 GVSHGLLYPHM
+3414 GMSHGLLYPHM
-3425 FLPHGGIMAL
+3425 FLPPGGIMAL

-3453 RKRVREDVDREEER
+3453 RKRGREEGEREEER
-3467 EKKAAPGEAEEREST
+3467 EKVATGEIQEQEST
-3482 VSALGASQPA
+3482 VKDSVMSHPA
-3492 SSSSSLS
+3492 SSSS
-3499 IPSTSASEPGPPP
+3499 PSVPPTSTLDPGLPLTEEPQTGQ
-3512 AEDAPAGEGNTENGP
+3512 EDGEDGP
-3527 SECQEP
+3527 SEAQEP
-3533 DSNNHTDRA
+3533 DSHNHHEGA
-3542 AIEERVEDVEEQ
+3542 VFEEKEACLEETGVEATEEEKRET
-3554 DAEEQRREA
+3554 EEQRQADGGEA

>member
-1 MFSGLLKHTPPPAS
+1 MKILKKDKQQMFTGLLKHTPP
-15 PAAACSSASD
+15 AAASSAAASE
-25 QNSNAPTTVPTI
+25 QGSNAQTAGPTI

-47 DQLRLLTPVGSSAT
+47 DQLRILTPVGST
-61 SNHCT
+61 STANHCATVGVHT
-66 AAVVN
+66 AR
-71 AAKHSGGVLRPP
+71 HSAGAPR
-83 SSLSEEDDGGG
+83 SHTSLSEEDEGGGG
-94 GGRVKKKRKKKDKRL
+94 GGRVKKKRKKKDKRQ
-109 WEKGGVEIEEKE
+109 WEKVDAEEEAEEKE
-121 SGKPKKR
+121 SSKPKKQ
-128 KEERQGTVLTLRRS
+128 KEEKKETTVLTLRRS

-147 GKERKERRTK
+147 GKEKKERRSK
-157 GKEGRKDSRG
+157 GKGGRKDAGTDTRNA
-167 ELGSV
+167 
-172 AGGKTSA
+172 AGGKTA
-179 PAVVPEPANIPVKVP
+179 EPAAAPGPPQVPVKVP

-199 KPKIKILPPAPT
+199 KPKVKVLPPVPT
-211 NEGQHSSSHPSPAS
+211 NQAGTQVNNTQAD
-225 RHPGAQG
+225 QI
-232 HGKSHSQA
+232 HGKSHGPA
-240 NSKTPASSAPK
+240 NSKTAVPTAPK

-274 NQEVPVQEGGESD
+274 NQEQAVHEGAESD
-287 DTTSVSTV
+287 DTTSMSTL

-307 NAKRRSGRQVKR
+307 NTKRRSGRQVKR

-371 ILSVRTVKKETSS
+371 ILAVRKPKKETSS
-384 EDQAEET
+384 EDQTEDA

-438 TEPDEDLFNPDYT
+438 TEPDEDLFNPDYV
-451 EVDRVLEVA
+451 EADRILEVA

-508 PSELRHVERP
+508 PPGLRHMERP
-518 SPEKW
+518 PPEKW
-523 QKLERSRDYRNGN
+523 QKLDRSRDYRNGN

-542 LEGMNWLLFN
+542 LEGMNWLMFN

-569 TIQSITFLYEIFSMG
+569 TIQSITFLYEIFNLG

-599 NWEREFRTWTRM
+599 NWEREFRTWTHM

-627 QYEMFHRDPQGNTLP
+627 QYEMFYRDAQGNTVS
-642 GVLKFHGLITT
+642 GGLKFHGLITT

-722 PLQFPSESA
+722 PQQFPSETS

-748 QAILKPM
+748 QSILKPM

-827 ITGAEEKILESFKK
+827 ITGAEEKILESFRK
-841 SHSPEAPDF
+841 SYSPDLPDF

-870 KLLAGGHKV
+870 KLLSGGHKV

-1231 IWDLITPSK
+1231 IWDLISPSK
-1240 EGQDQALL
+1240 DGQDQALL

-1262 GKKLKNQLNVPELK
+1262 GKKLKNQLNVPDVK

-1322 EAANQALEGIP
+1322 EVANQAQEGVP

-1348 IPASWWDSDADKSLL
+1348 IPVTWWDAEADKSLL

-1395 ALSAEQAGGE
+1395 ALSAEQGGSE
-1405 GNSDVTDSVVK
+1405 AAAELTESSCKTEEAKEMPESK
-1416 AEEVKDNRE
+1416 ANGEEDQ
-1425 TKADGGEDRDENSKG
+1425 DENRQG
-1440 EETCSSTDTSEKPD
+1440 EETCSSVDASEKPD
-1454 STGPDSQMSGDLC
+1454 STALGEAADHRHKDVPDSQTSADLC
-1467 AQDGTLVTTTTTGTG
+1467 SQDGPLVTTTTAGTG
-1482 TGVAALH
+1482 SGVASLH

-1503 TARLR
+1503 TARFR

-1515 RFTLRREPLMR
+1515 RFTLRREPLLR
-1526 HDFLLHD
+1526 HDFLMHD
-1533 GLTSMGLGG
+1533 GLVGMAM
-1542 GGAPHHAGGP
+1542 GGAGAAHGHHAGGP
-1552 LTWQLGEELRRCS
+1552 LAWQLGEELRRCS
-1565 VVATEPDPLFL
+1565 VVSTEADPLFL

-1603 ERKAFDWSQFRVL
+1603 ERKAFDWSQFRAL

-1645 PRKEEG
+1645 PKNEEG
-1651 LVEPAVCVE
+1651 LVDPGVLVE

-1712 DRDLLIGAARH
+1712 DRDLLVGAARH
-1723 GLSRTDFYILSDPQ
+1723 GLSRTDFYILNDPQ

-1746 YVRGHPA
+1746 YVRRHPA
-1753 HLHPQSHHHP
+1753 HLHHP
-1763 HLAGLATH
+1763 HHAGLASH
-1771 PGISSSSSSSSHT
+1771 PGLSCSSSSSSSAHGQ
-1784 LPHPHCCLYDAGLG
+1784 LPHCCLYESGLG
-1798 GHSPQPPEYPHQASQ
+1798 HHSPQPPDYPHLASNH
-1813 HHHQQQHPAAPSAPS
+1813 HHHQHHQQPPPTPAPS

-1841 PPPALDAQDSAS
+1841 HPPPLDAQDSGS
-1853 PNLGIV
+1853 PSLGIV

-1874 SLELGALQHDNLTA
+1874 TLELGALQHDALSA
-1888 DVLHGGKASK
+1888 DALHGGKASK

-1909 AAGQSML
+1909 TGGQSML

-1922 GTDLDSKLRSDV
+1922 GADLDSKLRSDV

-1960 WDGTDHTSPADHM
+1960 WDSTDHTSPAEHM

-1984 GLETGFLEEEDDD
+1984 GLEPGFLEEEDEEA
-1997 TQGGD
+1997 QGGD
-2002 RAGEEGGSLEE
+2002 RGGEEGGTLEE

-2023 SHPSNGDSVEPL
+2023 SHPSTGDSVEPL

-2049 EASADQTDLSASPPL
+2049 EASPDQTDLSASPPL
-2064 PYVPPPALSLSDITG
+2064 PYVPPPPLSLSEITSHG
-2079 HEPQDGL
+2079 PRDGL
-2086 GHSDV
+2086 GHAGVHPGD
-2091 SQSLTNPVEEEGEAC
+2091 EGDDQ
-2106 EGRAGFEFDDKEEEE
+2106 EGSAGFEFEDKEEAEKSRQPE
-2121 GEDFSRGSM
+2121 GNDRN
-2130 EQRVEGEECDQHR
+2130 EGAKC
-2143 GESLGVLNPT
+2143 GAGVLNPD
-2153 IEEPQM
+2153 EPPVGDGEPPPGRDKRKEVLKRVSLGLQENFERSND
-2159 DEREVQP
+2159 DEDLSQEVQP
-2166 PQEDRKEALKPE
+2166 
-2178 SRDLRDSFEQEHND
+2178 
-2192 DVHSYLGKLED
+2192 YLGKLEE
-2203 EGSFV
+2203 EGSLV

-2221 GLILYQAVEEQTD
+2221 GLILYQTEEERSMD
-2234 LDNSLDTEAFLR
+2234 SSLDAEAFIR
-2246 NGSGELVQM
+2246 NEAGEFLDVKENSHTSGGGL
-2255 KGIQQHSIERGSV
+2255 
-2268 HAADLADQV
+2268 AAHGGEPADQV
-2277 EEISE
+2277 NEISE
-2282 GQVDLSTLKDAPVAP
+2282 GQLDCASPGGDEAAGKAGNQEAKAAAMELGESELAEPCSPSGSALGSSREPDGAPSNASVDQNQNEAFPLDQDNKVDLLDQDEMKSNLTLSVNDIDTKSAGLRFSVRA
-2297 ACEEMGDKAVKQLVS
+2297 AGEDKKPLQLVV
-2312 KASAATENIY
+2312 
-2322 SEFAQPSC
+2322 P
-2330 SSVSASEQSMCADT
+2330 
-2344 RESDGA
+2344 
-2350 QTEVFTDQEHYEG
+2350 
-2363 SCADL
+2363 
-2368 NPPDG
+2368 
-2373 SRDCKTRAPTFSFGQ
+2373 
-2388 ERKDH
+2388 
-2393 LLDRSEMKF
+2393 
-2402 SAGIDAKTS
+2402 
-2411 DFKLCLQPN
+2411 
-2420 GGEKKPEQTLVAVKV
+2420 VKV
-2435 EEPKMETTEDVCPD
+2435 EVTGGEI
-2449 SSEVKHSHLLSC
+2449 KHSHFLSF
-2461 PVKSEDLVTKTE
+2461 PIKSEGSETKAE
-2473 QLEYPV
+2473 QLECPL
-2479 RAQSLEAKPEDLSLQ
+2479 RAPLLDVKPEDLSVAVKSENFA
-2494 VKPENFDA
+2494 VKPET
-2502 KPEVL
+2502 
-2507 PFVACS
+2507 
-2513 DGSEVKPEVKA
+2513 
-2524 SALQLTAYPDGG
+2524 LQFIAYPDGG
-2536 QFKIET
+2536 KVKAEVKPADLRFAVYPGGGAFKTEV
-2542 KPEGLGLAAFCD
+2542 KAEGLRLAGFPD
-2554 ASAVKAE
+2554 GSAVKPE
-2561 AKTEALVFPT
+2561 PKPEALEFT
-2571 YPDSSEIKSEAKP
+2571 AYPNSSGIKP
-2584 EGLEFSALSE
+2584 EVKPEEFTV
-2594 IKAEMKQEMLE
+2594 KAEMKRETLE

-2616 QVDGLGDAAEGLV
+2616 QTEGTVDSSSAAGLL
-2629 AKGQVKE
+2629 KGQVKE
-2636 ERPSTPGP
+2636 ERPSTPVP
-2644 VVDGYADRFP
+2644 VVDGYPGSPRFAAP
-2654 APVSI
+2654 ASM
-2659 CEIPDSLH
+2659 CEIPDGLH
-2667 EAREPTIAQLLQEKA
+2667 DSREPTIAQLLQEKA

-2696 NRLDSICQAILK
+2696 NRLDSICHAILK

-2722 SVAANSC
+2722 SLAANSC
-2729 LANSLSQ
+2729 LANSLAQ
-2736 HHQQRACYLPTTG
+2736 HHHHRAAFLPTTA
-2749 SGSVPS
+2749 SGTVPS
-2755 QARVQQASPGLG
+2755 QARVQQGGHGLG
-2767 FSIPPPLTRLPKYMP
+2767 FPVPPPLTRLPKYVP

-2811 ELKRAGS
+2811 ELKRAGG
-2818 RRAFDYEAAAAAAA
+2818 RRSFDYEAAAAAV
-2832 AAAKVS
+2832 AAKIL
-2838 AGKSASCPT
+2838 AGKSASPSHT
-2847 AATATSSGEKAPVVA
+2847 SAPAAAAAASEEKVPVVA
-2862 PPSHRTGPML
+2862 PASHRSGAAM
-2872 INGWQEAAIDLTKS
+2872 NGWQEAAIDLTKPA
-2886 SGEISTTSGAGT
+2886 GEISTTSGAGT
-2898 NEAAPGIGHH
+2898 SEAPGGGPHNAGAGGGH
-2908 GAATGS
+2908 
-2914 SHKLPPITAPLPGSA
+2914 KLPPLPPITAPLPGSV
-2929 GIDISG
+2929 GIDMSG

-2972 LYSEFTKSRGLHLP
+2972 LYSEFAKSRGLHLP
-2986 ETQGRVEVI
+2986 ETQARVEAI
-2995 SHSSVSSSTSS
+2995 SQSSVSSSTSS

-3026 PTPTQTPPQPEIV
+3026 PTPAQTPPQPEIV

-3050 MEWLRQNPGY
+3050 IEWLRQNPGY

-3071 AGLLHGFVERPK
+3071 ASLLHGFVERPK

-3089 KDPTKLDINSL
+3089 KDPTKLDINTL

-3133 ANSEYYVAPDWADVV
+3133 ANSEYFVAPDWAEVV

-3187 VLSVS
+3187 LLSVS
-3192 DASSPGL
+3192 DASSTGL
-3199 GPPFYMNG
+3199 GAPLYMNG

-3212 MDSMVAMQN
+3212 MESIVTLQN
-3221 LRGSIPGIPIS
+3221 LRGAIPGIPIS

-3245 AVSSGGA
+3245 A
-3252 GSSAEDAKNG
+3252 GSSSASAADDAKNG

-3278 ATIPQHA
+3278 AGIPQHA

-3292 MAHAPP
+3292 MAHAAP
-3298 PHPSSSSSLTP
+3298 PHHPGSSSNSPSSSA
-3309 SSSSPSVSAAK
+3309 SASASTTN
-3320 VSTTTAPP
+3320 VTTTAAA
-3328 VSEASSP
+3328 SEAASP
-3335 SSTTLADGE
+3335 SS
-3344 NAPSSA
+3344 
-3350 SNTEMEM
+3350 
-3357 SQEEKGAAEGTKRV
+3357 
-3371 GVEEAAAAAA
+3371 AAAAADGAASSAPGGDKEKAAPEGAKRPAEAA
-3381 AVVTSTS
+3381 AVITSTS
-3388 RAHPSSSAHLGVG
+3388 RVHLGPA
-3401 AGSHLTFNPFLIP
+3401 AGNHHTFNPFLIP
-3414 GVSHGLLYPHM
+3414 GMSHGLLYPHM
-3425 FLPHGGIMAL
+3425 FLPHGGIMTL
-3435 PAMPP
+3435 PAVPQ
-3440 GAVEGSPGSPKRR
+3440 GAAAADGSPGSPKRR
-3453 RKRVREDVDREEER
+3453 RKRAREDEER
-3467 EKKAAPGEAEEREST
+3467 EKGKVGTGDAEEREST
-3482 VSALGASQPA
+3482 VTASGGSSHPAAAASPSEAGAA
-3492 SSSSSLS
+3492 
-3499 IPSTSASEPGPPP
+3499 P
-3512 AEDAPAGEGNTENGP
+3512 AEESQAGRGAAEDGP
-3527 SECQEP
+3527 SQRP
-3533 DSNNHTDRA
+3533 DSDGRGEKA
-3542 AIEERVEDVEEQ
+3542 AVEEKEEGSEETGDEVDKRDSEEREV
-3554 DAEEQRREA
+3554 A

>member
-1 MFSGLLKHTPPPAS
+1 MKIHKKDKQQMFTGLLKHTPPPAS
-15 PAAACSSASD
+15 SAASSSSSSSALD
-25 QNSNAPTTVPTI
+25 QNSNAQTTTPTI
-37 PRGHLVVGSK
+37 PRGHLVVGTK
-47 DQLRLLTPVGSSAT
+47 DQLRLLTPVGSTAT

-66 AAVVN
+66 VSRVHAAG
-71 AAKHSGGVLRPP
+71 AAAPRPP

-94 GGRVKKKRKKKDKRL
+94 GEGGGGRVKKKRRKKDKR
-109 WEKGGVEIEEKE
+109 EREAVERE
-121 SGKPKKR
+121 SSKPKKR
-128 KEERQGTVLTLRRS
+128 REEKEAATVSLRRS

-157 GKEGRKDSRG
+157 GKEGRKEIRT
-167 ELGSV
+167 ELKNV
-172 AGGKTSA
+172 TGGKAAA
-179 PAVVPEPANIPVKVP
+179 PGPPQGPVKVP

-199 KPKIKILPPAPT
+199 KPKIKVLPPLPKNQAPPPS
-211 NEGQHSSSHPSPAS
+211 GLHPKVQI
-225 RHPGAQG
+225 HTKNHGA
-232 HGKSHSQA
+232 A
-240 NSKTPASSAPK
+240 NSKTPGPSAPR
-251 QRGRKPKDPGAAP
+251 QRGRKPRDPGAAP

-274 NQEVPVQEGGESD
+274 NQEPAVQEGAESD
-287 DTTSVSTV
+287 DTTSMSL

-307 NAKRRSGRQVKR
+307 NANKRRSGRQVKR

-371 ILSVRTVKKETSS
+371 ILSVRTAKKETSS
-384 EDQAEET
+384 SEDQVEDR

-438 TEPDEDLFNPDYT
+438 TEPDEDLFNPDYV

-508 PSELRHVERP
+508 PADLRHIERP
-518 SPEKW
+518 LPEKW
-523 QKLERSRDYRNGN
+523 QKLDRSRDYRNGN

-569 TIQSITFLYEIFSMG
+569 TIQSITFLYEIFTMG
-584 IRGPFLIIAPLSTIT
+584 VRGPFLIIAPLSTIT
-599 NWEREFRTWTRM
+599 NWEREFRTWTHM

-627 QYEMFHRDPQGNTLP
+627 QYEMFYRDSQGNTIP
-642 GVLKFHGLITT
+642 GVLKFHGVITT

-664 KKLQW
+664 KKLHW

-722 PLQFPSESA
+722 PLQFPSESS

-737 DLKTDE
+737 DLKTEE

-789 AILEKNFSFLSK
+789 AILEKNFSFLSR

-827 ITGAEEKILESFKK
+827 ITGAEEKILESFRKC
-841 SHSPEAPDF
+841 HSPDAVDF

-879 LIFSQMVRCLDIL
+879 LVFSQMVRCLDIL

-1017 LNGVQQLSKLEV
+1017 LNGVQQLTKLEV

-1080 ASFVSS
+1080 ASFISS

-1108 VEIDSRSEKESLV
+1108 VEIDSKSEKESLV

-1159 RRLGD
+1159 RRLGE

-1231 IWDLITPSK
+1231 IWDLITPTK
-1240 EGQDQALL
+1240 EGQDQTLL

-1317 VEVLG
+1317 VEILG
-1322 EAANQALEGIP
+1322 EASNQAVEGIP
-1333 ASKLEVSLPDIDYIE
+1333 ASKLDVSLPDIDYIE
-1348 IPASWWDSDADKSLL
+1348 IPASWWDADADKSLL

-1372 RYNAMRADPDL
+1372 RYNAMRADADL

-1395 ALSAEQAGGE
+1395 ALSAEQGGGE
-1405 GNSDVTDSVVK
+1405 GPVDITDSVCK
-1416 AEEVKDNRE
+1416 PGEPKDEAES
-1425 TKADGGEDRDENSKG
+1425 KADGGEDRDESSKG
-1440 EETCSSTDTSEKPD
+1440 EETCSSTDTSDKPD
-1454 STGPDSQMSGDLC
+1454 STGPDTQLSADLC
-1467 AQDGTLVTTTTTGTG
+1467 AQDATLVTTTTTTGTG

-1515 RFTLRREPLMR
+1515 RFTLRREPMLR

-1533 GLTSMGLGG
+1533 SLVSMGM
-1542 GGAPHHAGGP
+1542 GGAGAAHGHHAGGP
-1552 LTWQLGEELRRCS
+1552 LAWQLGEELRRCT

-1603 ERKAFDWSQFRVL
+1603 DRKTFDWSQFRAL

-1651 LVEPAVCVE
+1651 LVDPSVLVE

-1723 GLSRTDFYILSDPQ
+1723 GLSRTDFYILNDPQ

-1746 YVRGHPA
+1746 YVRGHPS
-1753 HLHPQSHHHP
+1753 HLHAQSHHHP
-1763 HLAGLATH
+1763 LTH
-1771 PGISSSSSSSSHT
+1771 PGISSSPSSSHPQ
-1784 LPHPHCCLYDAGLG
+1784 LPHPHCCLYESGLG
-1798 GHSPQPPEYPHQASQ
+1798 QHSPQPPEYPHQASHH
-1813 HHHQQQHPAAPSAPS
+1813 HHHQHHAVTPSAPS
-1828 PSSSSS
+1828 PSSS
-1834 SSSHPHL
+1834 HPHL
-1841 PPPALDAQDSAS
+1841 HPPPPAS
-1853 PNLGIV
+1853 PSLGLV
-1859 PGSRVDFLDCAPLDE
+1859 PGPRGDFLDCPPLDE
-1874 SLELGALQHDNLTA
+1874 TLELGSLHHDAMSA
-1888 DVLHGGKASK
+1888 DGLHGGKAAK

-1909 AAGQSML
+1909 AGGQSML

-1922 GTDLDSKLRSDV
+1922 GADLDSKLRSDV

-1960 WDGTDHTSPADHM
+1960 WDATDHSSPAHHM

-1984 GLETGFLEEEDDD
+1984 TLEPGFLEEEDEEA
-1997 TQGGD
+1997 QGGD
-2002 RAGEEGGSLEE
+2002 RGGEEGGTLEE
-2013 CLGLPPSSPP
+2013 CLGLPPSSSP
-2023 SHPSNGDSVEPL
+2023 SHPSAGDPVEPL
-2035 SSSYML
+2035 SSSFML
-2041 FKDIGVNE
+2041 FKDIGVSE
-2049 EASADQTDLSASPPL
+2049 EPSADQTDLSASPPP
-2064 PYVPPPALSLSDITG
+2064 PYVPPPPLSLSDITA
-2079 HEPQDGL
+2079 HDPRDRL
-2086 GHSDV
+2086 GASDV
-2091 SQSLTNPVEEEGEAC
+2091 TESLTNPVEEEEEEE
-2106 EGRAGFEFDDKEEEE
+2106 EGQEGGAGFEFEKEDVKKDQSLDGEE
-2121 GEDFSRGSM
+2121 GEGGGPDPG
-2130 EQRVEGEECDQHR
+2130 
-2143 GESLGVLNPT
+2143 LGVLNP
-2153 IEEPQM
+2153 ELELPQM
-2159 DEREVQP
+2159 DGMEPDPDGSMEVSEELQ
-2166 PQEDRKEALKPE
+2166 
-2178 SRDLRDSFEQEHND
+2178 DSF
-2192 DVHSYLGKLED
+2192 VHKEDQPFLGKLD
-2203 EGSFV
+2203 PCPGSIGE
-2208 CPESIEDPPEEVD
+2208 PGDGVD
-2221 GLILYQAVEEQTD
+2221 GMILDPTAAEET
-2234 LDNSLDTEAFLR
+2234 SLDSETLMG
-2246 NGSGELVQM
+2246 NTMGELVEEAQVC
-2255 KGIQQHSIERGSV
+2255 KEDGP
-2268 HAADLADQV
+2268 DQV
-2277 EEISE
+2277 DEVSA
-2282 GQVDLSTLKDAPVAP
+2282 GQVDQVSLMHVPLCDGADVKPVETEQEGVYP
-2297 ACEEMGDKAVKQLVS
+2297 EYSEDPLPPG
-2312 KASAATENIY
+2312 SAASESGETSRTGAGIKTEEN
-2322 SEFAQPSC
+2322 
-2330 SSVSASEQSMCADT
+2330 
-2344 RESDGA
+2344 
-2350 QTEVFTDQEHYEG
+2350 YEG
-2363 SCADL
+2363 PSE
-2368 NPPDG
+2368 
-2373 SRDCKTRAPTFSFGQ
+2373 DCKGDLALDQDG
-2388 ERKDH
+2388 KDD
-2393 LLDRSEMKF
+2393 LLDQKSP
-2402 SAGIDAKTS
+2402 S
-2411 DFKLCLQPN
+2411 DIKPVDLKLSPLSDSVRDQ
-2420 GGEKKPEQTLVAVKV
+2420 KPEGLELPIKTETF
-2435 EEPKMETTEDVCPD
+2435 EEVYPD
-2449 SSEVKHSHLLSC
+2449 SSEVKHELSYA
-2461 PVKSEDLVTKTE
+2461 VKSEDLETKSE
-2473 QLEYPV
+2473 QVDFSVKAETLEP
-2479 RAQSLEAKPEDLSLQ
+2479 KPEDLSLPL
-2494 VKPENFDA
+2494 KPESEDR

-2507 PFVACS
+2507 QFTAFP
-2513 DGSEVKPEVKA
+2513 DVKPEVKPVELGLGLGSGLKTETKA
-2524 SALQLTAYPDGG
+2524 ESLEFTAYPDSS
-2536 QFKIET
+2536 QI
-2542 KPEGLGLAAFCD
+2542 
-2554 ASAVKAE
+2554 KAE
-2561 AKTEALVFPT
+2561 VK
-2571 YPDSSEIKSEAKP
+2571 PDELEFRPLPEIKSET
-2584 EGLEFSALSE
+2584 
-2594 IKAEMKQEMLE
+2594 KQELLE

-2616 QVDGLGDAAEGLV
+2616 PADGLMD
-2629 AKGQVKE
+2629 AKGPVKE
-2636 ERPSTPGP
+2636 ERPATP
-2644 VVDGYADRFP
+2644 V
-2654 APVSI
+2654 PVSESYVGSPRFAAPI
-2659 CEIPDSLH
+2659 SMCEIPDSLH
-2667 EAREPTIAQLLQEKA
+2667 DSREPTIAQLLQEKA

-2696 NRLDSICQAILK
+2696 NRLDSICHAILK
-2708 GKWPSSSEQYDSPG
+2708 GKWPSSSEQYDSPA
-2722 SVAANSC
+2722 SLPANSC
-2729 LANSLSQ
+2729 LANSLTQQ
-2736 HHQQRACYLPTTG
+2736 HRAAGFLPTTA
-2749 SGSVPS
+2749 SGSVQGQP
-2755 QARVQQASPGLG
+2755 RVQQASPGLG
-2767 FSIPPPLTRLPKYMP
+2767 FPIPPPLTRLPKYMQ

-2811 ELKRAGS
+2811 ELKRAGG
-2818 RRAFDYEAAAAAAA
+2818 RRSFDYEAAAAAAA
-2832 AAAKVS
+2832 AKVL
-2838 AGKSASCPT
+2838 AGKPASSAT
-2847 AATATSSGEKAPVVA
+2847 TTTSSSSVSPVVA
-2862 PPSHRTGPML
+2862 PPSHRTGAML
-2872 INGWQEAAIDLTKS
+2872 INGWQEAAIDLTKPA
-2886 SGEISTTSGAGT
+2886 GEISASSTAG
-2898 NEAAPGIGHH
+2898 EAVVAPGG
-2908 GAATGS
+2908 G
-2914 SHKLPPITAPLPGSA
+2914 HKLPPPPPISAPLTGSV
-2929 GIDISG
+2929 GIDMAG

-2972 LYSEFTKSRGLHLP
+2972 LYSEFTKNRGLHLP
-2986 ETQGRVEVI
+2986 DSQGRVEVI

-3050 MEWLRQNPGY
+3050 IEWLRQNPGY
-3060 SMDLPAFAHSG
+3060 SMDLPTFAHSG

-3089 KDPTKLDINSL
+3089 KDPTKLDINTL

-3133 ANSEYYVAPDWADVV
+3133 ANSEYFVAPDWADVV
-3148 KHSGFLPEGKFSR
+3148 KTSGFLPEGKFSR
-3161 ILTEPVNRDPG
+3161 ILTEPVNRDPN

-3178 RPRSEMPKP
+3178 RPRNEMPKP
-3187 VLSVS
+3187 LLSVS
-3192 DASSPGL
+3192 DASSSGL
-3199 GPPFYMNG
+3199 APPLFMNG

-3221 LRGSIPGIPIS
+3221 IRGGIPGIPIS
-3232 GIMAAGFPHGFPA
+3232 GIMAAGFPHGFSA
-3245 AVSSGGA
+3245 AVPAGGSTASS
-3252 GSSAEDAKNG
+3252 EDAKNG

-3278 ATIPQHA
+3278 AAIPQHA
-3285 LFSVGTM
+3285 LFSVSAM

-3298 PHPSSSSSLTP
+3298 PPPPHSSATSSSSST
-3309 SSSSPSVSAAK
+3309 SAAK
-3320 VSTTTAPP
+3320 VTTTTAPST
-3328 VSEASSP
+3328 SEAVSP
-3335 SSTTLADGE
+3335 SSTTPVEKESSTSSGSTGGE
-3344 NAPSSA
+3344 KEQSR
-3350 SNTEMEM
+3350 
-3357 SQEEKGAAEGTKRV
+3357 EEKDAADTSKRGGGAEP
-3371 GVEEAAAAAA
+3371 AAII
-3381 AVVTSTS
+3381 TSTS
-3388 RAHPSSSAHLGVG
+3388 RGQFGSAHLGG
-3401 AGSHLTFNPFLIP
+3401 GSHLTFNPFLIP
-3414 GVSHGLLYPHM
+3414 GMSHGLLYPHM

-3440 GAVEGSPGSPKRR
+3440 GAVDGAPGSPKRR
-3453 RKRVREDVDREEER
+3453 RKRGREDGEREEER
-3467 EKKAAPGEAEEREST
+3467 EKAEREST
-3482 VSALGASQPA
+3482 VKASA
-3492 SSSSSLS
+3492 SSSSPAL
-3499 IPSTSASEPGPPP
+3499 PSTSGLSLTEEAPEGPERGPEEP
-3512 AEDAPAGEGNTENGP
+3512 
-3527 SECQEP
+3527 QEP
-3533 DSNNHTDRA
+3533 DSHQHPEGA
-3542 AIEERVEDVEEQ
+3542 AAEETQGEAGGEATEE
-3554 DAEEQRREA
+3554 EEQRQVEGEEV

>member
-1 MFSGLLKHTPPPAS
+1 MKIHKKNKQQMLTGLLKHTSP
-15 PAAACSSASD
+15 PAAAASSSSSSSD
-25 QNSNAPTTVPTI
+25 QHGNAQPTLPTI
-37 PRGHLVVGSK
+37 PRGHLVVGPK
-47 DQLRLLTPVGSSAT
+47 DQLRLLTPVGSTAS

-66 AAVVN
+66 TVAVRHSVAAPR
-71 AAKHSGGVLRPP
+71 GPP
-83 SSLSEEDDGGG
+83 STQSEDDDGGG
-94 GGRVKKKRKKKDKRL
+94 RGRVKKKRKKKDKRE
-109 WEKGGVEIEEKE
+109 WERGGVEETKE

-128 KEERQGTVLTLRRS
+128 KEETVATTVITLKRR
-142 KEPKE
+142 KEPKKS
-147 GKERKERRTK
+147 KEHKTK
-157 GKEGRKDSRG
+157 SR
-167 ELGSV
+167 ESRSQHLAV
-172 AGGKTSA
+172 EA
-179 PAVVPEPANIPVKVP
+179 PGATQGPIKVP

-199 KPKIKILPPAPT
+199 KPKVKVLPPVPT
-211 NEGQHSSSHPSPAS
+211 QPEPRPPLDLGRHANVPGILNVGQSHGKNPSPA
-225 RHPGAQG
+225 
-232 HGKSHSQA
+232 
-240 NSKTPASSAPK
+240 NSKITVPPAPK
-251 QRGRKPKDPGAAP
+251 QRGRKPRDPGAAP
-264 VEKKKKGKRR
+264 VQKKKKGKRR
-274 NQEVPVQEGGESD
+274 NQQAAVQDGTENDES
-287 DTTSVSTV
+287 TSTSTL
-295 NMGGDDSQDPLD
+295 NMGGEDSQDALD

-371 ILSVRTVKKETSS
+371 ILSVRPVKSENSS
-384 EDQAEET
+384 TEDQSEEA

-423 IKRFRTKQAQMKHLF
+423 IKRFRTKQAQMKHIF
-438 TEPDEDLFNPDYT
+438 TEPDEDLFNPDYV

-500 EFEEIQKL
+500 EFEQIQKL
-508 PSELRHVERP
+508 PADFRHAERP
-518 SPEKW
+518 LPEKW
-523 QKLERSRDYRNGN
+523 LKLERSRDYRNGN

-599 NWEREFRTWTRM
+599 NWEREFRTWTNM

-627 QYEMFHRDPQGNTLP
+627 QYEMFHRNPQNNSSP

-664 KKLQW
+664 KKLHW

-687 LEGLKLMNLEH
+687 LEGLKLMNLEQ

-722 PLQFPSESA
+722 PLQFPSERA

-777 VELTNIQKKYYR
+777 VELTNMQKKYYR

-827 ITGAEEKILESFKK
+827 ITGAEEKILESFRK
-841 SHSPEAPDF
+841 SHSPDAYDF

-1017 LNGVQQLSKLEV
+1017 LNGMQQLSKLEV

-1065 TITIQSEGKGSTFAK
+1065 TITIQTEGKGSTFAK

-1108 VEIDSRSEKESLV
+1108 VEIDSKSEKESLV

-1129 QTRHYNSFED
+1129 QTRHYNSFEE

-1151 SEERPCRT
+1151 SEDRPCRT
-1159 RRLGD
+1159 RRLGE
-1164 RSRRYLRAECF
+1164 RTRRYLRTECF

-1188 WKDIL
+1188 WKEIL
-1193 NHGRFKWHLAERDME
+1193 NHGRFKWHLTERDME

-1231 IWDLITPSK
+1231 IWDLIAPTK
-1240 EGQDQALL
+1240 EGQDTALL

-1262 GKKLKNQLNVPELK
+1262 GKKLKNQLSISELK
-1276 NADWLVHCNPEVVL
+1276 NVDWLVHCNPEVVL

-1333 ASKLEVSLPDIDYIE
+1333 ASKLEVVLPDIDYIE
-1348 IPASWWDSDADKSLL
+1348 IPVTWWDGDADKSLL

-1372 RYNAMRADPDL
+1372 RYNAMRADPEL
-1383 CFLERVGMPDVT
+1383 CFLERVGIPDVN
-1395 ALSAEQAGGE
+1395 ALTVEQTGGE
-1405 GNSDVTDSVVK
+1405 ATTDITESVSK
-1416 AEEVKDNRE
+1416 TEEVKDDSE
-1425 TKADGGEDRDENSKG
+1425 SKTDAGEDREEISKG
-1440 EETCSSTDTSEKPD
+1440 EETCSSTDTSDKPD
-1454 STGPDSQMSGDLC
+1454 STGPDSQTLGDLC
-1467 AQDGTLVTTTTTGTG
+1467 AQDSTLVTTTTLTGTG
-1482 TGVAALH
+1482 TGVASLH
-1489 VVQARPLWPTGPAL
+1489 VVQARPMWPTGPSL

-1515 RFTLRREPLMR
+1515 RFTLRREPLLR
-1526 HDFLLHD
+1526 HEYLLND
-1533 GLTSMGLGG
+1533 GLLGI
-1542 GGAPHHAGGP
+1542 GARATGAGHGHHAGGP
-1552 LTWQLGEELRRCS
+1552 LAWQLGEELRRCS
-1565 VVATEPDPLFL
+1565 VSASEPDPLFL

-1590 YRTVSSFGVVYDP
+1590 YRTVSSYGVVYDP
-1603 ERKAFDWSQFRVL
+1603 DRKTFDWSQFRAL

-1634 VNMCRTACKLP
+1634 VSMCRTACKLP

-1651 LVEPAVCVE
+1651 LVDPSVLVE

-1712 DRDLLIGAARH
+1712 DSDLLVGAARH
-1723 GLSRTDFYILSDPQ
+1723 GLSRTDFYILNDPQ
-1737 LSFLEAHRN
+1737 LNFLEAHRN
-1746 YVRGHPA
+1746 YVRGHSS
-1753 HLHPQSHHHP
+1753 HLHPHHP
-1763 HLAGLATH
+1763 SLAAH
-1771 PGISSSSSSSSHT
+1771 HAMASFSSQS
-1784 LPHPHCCLYDAGLG
+1784 HCCLYGSGLG
-1798 GHSPQPPEYPHQASQ
+1798 HHSPQPSEYHHHH
-1813 HHHQQQHPAAPSAPS
+1813 HHHQSHQQQPVTSPS
-1828 PSSSSS
+1828 PSPSPSALPHLHPLKALDSHDSSS
-1834 SSSHPHL
+1834 
-1841 PPPALDAQDSAS
+1841 
-1853 PNLGIV
+1853 IV
-1859 PGSRVDFLDCAPLDE
+1859 AAARVEFLDCPPLDDA
-1874 SLELGALQHDNLTA
+1874 LELGALQHDSMS
-1888 DVLHGGKASK
+1888 GKASK
-1898 DALNGFPFNSA
+1898 DMLNGFPFNSA

-1922 GTDLDSKLRSDV
+1922 GADLDSNLRSDV

-1960 WDGTDHTSPADHM
+1960 WDSTDHTSPAHHM

-1984 GLETGFLEEEDDD
+1984 TLETGFLEEEEEEA
-1997 TQGGD
+1997 QGAD
-2002 RAGEEGGSLEE
+2002 RDGEEGGTLEE
-2013 CLGLPPSSPP
+2013 CLGLPPSSSP
-2023 SHPSNGDSVEPL
+2023 SHHSAGDSVEPL
-2035 SSSYML
+2035 SSSYIL
-2041 FKDIGVNE
+2041 FKDIDVNE
-2049 EASADQTDLSASPPL
+2049 EPSADQTDLSASPPL
-2064 PYVPPPALSLSDITG
+2064 PYDPAPPLSLS
-2079 HEPQDGL
+2079 DGL
-2086 GHSDV
+2086 GHSDA
-2091 SQSLTNPVEEEGEAC
+2091 SESLTNPVDEGEP
-2106 EGRAGFEFDDKEEEE
+2106 EDPVGFDFGDGEREAKDSSPETMAKDIEE
-2121 GEDFSRGSM
+2121 
-2130 EQRVEGEECDQHR
+2130 QHDR
-2143 GESLGVLNPT
+2143 NPQQSSNQSLGVLNT
-2153 IEEPQM
+2153 LL
-2159 DEREVQP
+2159 EVQ
-2166 PQEDRKEALKPE
+2166 EMDGIMTETNLVKETSNQHSQSVSP
-2178 SRDLRDSFEQEHND
+2178 DLANNMQP
-2192 DVHSYLGKLED
+2192 YLGRLEQ

-2208 CPESIEDPPEEVD
+2208 RPESPEGSTEKVD
-2221 GLILYQAVEEQTD
+2221 RLILYRMAEEQTM
-2234 LDNSLDTEAFLR
+2234 DNEVLMGH
-2246 NGSGELVQM
+2246 GSGEFVEM
-2255 KGIQQHSIERGSV
+2255 KGSPFESRDQMV
-2268 HAADLADQV
+2268 LAEEMD
-2277 EEISE
+2277 EISDGDAE
-2282 GQVDLSTLKDAPVAP
+2282 HVSQVISPSHETATQSVTETDGEINETQLESMYSDLSRHS
-2297 ACEEMGDKAVKQLVS
+2297 CHFVS
-2312 KASAATENIY
+2312 ISSSAE
-2322 SEFAQPSC
+2322 
-2330 SSVSASEQSMCADT
+2330 SSKPLET
-2344 RESDGA
+2344 NLESKNRDEA
-2350 QTEVFTDQEHYEG
+2350 QTEAIDNGQNSFHTPVFDQDREDNRLSEHEVKAG
-2363 SCADL
+2363 PDRETNPCDL
-2368 NPPDG
+2368 TSSPARDG
-2373 SRDCKTRAPTFSFGQ
+2373 S
-2388 ERKDH
+2388 ERKPDT
-2393 LLDRSEMKF
+2393 LMLPIKVEET
-2402 SAGIDAKTS
+2402 KTEGVSPDSS
-2411 DFKLCLQPN
+2411 DFKHC
-2420 GGEKKPEQTLVAVKV
+2420 
-2435 EEPKMETTEDVCPD
+2435 DF
-2449 SSEVKHSHLLSC
+2449 LSFH
-2461 PVKSEDLVTKTE
+2461 VKSEDLVTQAE
-2473 QLEYPV
+2473 QMDYPV
-2479 RAQSLEAKPEDLSLQ
+2479 KLEMPDTKPEDLSLP
-2494 VKPENFDA
+2494 VKPKASDA
-2502 KPEVL
+2502 KPEVCQ
-2507 PFVACS
+2507 FAAYS
-2513 DGSEVKPEVKA
+2513 DGNKNKADIKPFA
-2524 SALQLTAYPDGG
+2524 
-2536 QFKIET
+2536 
-2542 KPEGLGLAAFCD
+2542 LGLAAYPDCSDLKMEKKPEDLRLAALSLSIKPEAKAEGSCFRGYPD
-2554 ASAVKAE
+2554 SPEVKAE
-2561 AKTEALVFPT
+2561 AKPE
-2571 YPDSSEIKSEAKP
+2571 SSA
-2584 EGLEFSALSE
+2584 FAV
-2594 IKAEMKQEMLE
+2594 KAETKQEILE
-2605 ADSTVLTPKLE
+2605 ADSTVTTPKLE
-2616 QVDGLGDAAEGLV
+2616 QPDLPADSSQSRVM
-2629 AKGQVKE
+2629 KSQVKE
-2636 ERPSTPGP
+2636 ERPSTPAS
-2644 VVDGYADRFP
+2644 VVEGYPGSPRFA
-2654 APVSI
+2654 APVSM
-2659 CEIPDSLH
+2659 CEIPDGLH
-2667 EAREPTIAQLLQEKA
+2667 DAREPTIAQLLQEKA

-2696 NRLDSICQAILK
+2696 NRLDSICHAILK
-2708 GKWPSSSEQYDSPG
+2708 GKWPSSSEQYDSAG
-2722 SVAANSC
+2722 SVR
-2729 LANSLSQ
+2729 ANSLAQ
-2736 HHQQRACYLPTTG
+2736 QQRAGAGFLPTMAMG
-2749 SGSVPS
+2749 SIPG
-2755 QARVQQASPGLG
+2755 QARVQQPNPGLG
-2767 FSIPPPLTRLPKYMP
+2767 FPIPPPLTRLPK
-2782 RGGACGRG
+2782 
-2790 AWRLTSLPLLQERLV
+2790 ERLV

-2811 ELKRAGS
+2811 ELKRAA
-2818 RRAFDYEAAAAAAA
+2818 RRSFDYEAV
-2832 AAAKVS
+2832 AAKVI
-2838 AGKSASCPT
+2838 AGKSPSAH
-2847 AATATSSGEKAPVVA
+2847 ATTCSSSSGENAPVVA
-2862 PPSHRTGPML
+2862 PPSQRTGGLLM
-2872 INGWQEAAIDLTKS
+2872 NGWQEAAMDLTKT
-2886 SGEISTTSGAGT
+2886 SGEISTTSEAGGGQKLV
-2898 NEAAPGIGHH
+2898 AP
-2908 GAATGS
+2908 
-2914 SHKLPPITAPLPGSA
+2914 PPITAPLPGPVSMDMA
-2929 GIDISG
+2929 G

-2950 NGSLRGDDSL
+2950 NGGLRGDDSL

-2972 LYSEFTKSRGLHLP
+2972 LYSEFTKNRGLQHLP
-2986 ETQGRVEVI
+2986 DSQGRVDAV
-2995 SHSSVSSSTSS
+2995 SHASVSSSTSS

-3011 SERPAGPPTPSSSST
+3011 SERPTGPPTPSSSST
-3026 PTPTQTPPQPEIV
+3026 PTPTQTPPQPEII

-3071 AGLLHGFVERPK
+3071 AGLLHSFVERPK

-3089 KDPTKLDINSL
+3089 RDPTKLDISSL

-3133 ANSEYYVAPDWADVV
+3133 ANSEYFVAPDWAVVV

-3161 ILTEPVNRDPG
+3161 ILTEPVNRDPN

-3187 VLSVS
+3187 LLSVS
-3192 DASSPGL
+3192 DSSSSGL
-3199 GPPFYMNG
+3199 CPQLFMNG

-3221 LRGSIPGIPIS
+3221 LRGAMPGIPIS

-3245 AVSSGGA
+3245 GGA
-3252 GSSAEDAKNG
+3252 SAEDAKNG

-3270 HGIPHPHG
+3270 HGLPHG
-3278 ATIPQHA
+3278 AAIPQHA

-3292 MAHAPP
+3292 MAHTVAPP
-3298 PHPSSSSSLTP
+3298 PPSSTSACSSASQ
-3309 SSSSPSVSAAK
+3309 SSAK
-3320 VSTTTAPP
+3320 ATTAGG
-3328 VSEASSP
+3328 ASSP
-3335 SSTTLADGE
+3335 PSLGATAPAGE
-3344 NAPSSA
+3344 KEKSL
-3350 SNTEMEM
+3350 
-3357 SQEEKGAAEGTKRV
+3357 EEKGGAAP
-3371 GVEEAAAAAA
+3371 EETAAPG
-3381 AVVTSTS
+3381 S
-3388 RAHPSSSAHLGVG
+3388 RAHPSPAHLGAG
-3401 AGSHLTFNPFLIP
+3401 PGSHLTFNPFLIP

-3440 GAVEGSPGSPKRR
+3440 GAADGPPGSPQRR
-3453 RKRVREDVDREEER
+3453 RKRGRADEEQKGEEE
-3467 EKKAAPGEAEEREST
+3467 EEQEST
-3482 VSALGASQPA
+3482 VQCGSASPPSASP
-3492 SSSSSLS
+3492 
-3499 IPSTSASEPGPPP
+3499 PPPGTSTSASDAHRLHAEEPLQGGGREPPQHQ
-3512 AEDAPAGEGNTENGP
+3512 EQDSNEP
-3527 SECQEP
+3527 SEAG
-3533 DSNNHTDRA
+3533 DDDGR
-3542 AIEERVEDVEEQ
+3542 
-3554 DAEEQRREA
+3554 EEQRQDGGELA

>member
-1 MFSGLLKHTPPPAS
+1 MKIHKKDKQQMFTGLLKHTPPPAS
-15 PAAACSSASD
+15 PAAASSSASD
-25 QNSNAPTTVPTI
+25 QNNTAQTTVPTI
-37 PRGHLVVGSK
+37 PRGHLVVGPK
-47 DQLRLLTPVGSSAT
+47 DQLRLLTPVGTTAM
-61 SNHCT
+61 SNNC
-66 AAVVN
+66 AA
-71 AAKHSGGVLRPP
+71 AGAHSTKHSGGAPRPP

-94 GGRVKKKRKKKDKRL
+94 GGRVRKKRKKKDKRER
-109 WEKGGVEIEEKE
+109 EKGVAEVEERE
-121 SGKPKKR
+121 SSKPKKR
-128 KEERQGTVLTLRRS
+128 KEEKQAVVVTLRKS

-147 GKERKERRTK
+147 GRERKERRTK
-157 GKEGRKDSRG
+157 GKEGKKERG
-167 ELGSV
+167 ADLKNV
-172 AGGKTSA
+172 AVGKTPGTTVA
-179 PAVVPEPANIPVKVP
+179 PGLSHVPVKVP

-199 KPKIKILPPAPT
+199 KPKIKILPPVPTNQAAPAPT
-211 NEGQHSSSHPSPAS
+211 
-225 RHPGAQG
+225 PGFRDKVPGHLQG
-232 HGKSHSQA
+232 PQAKNHGQA
-240 NSKTPASSAPK
+240 NSKTPVPSAPK
-251 QRGRKPKDPGAAP
+251 QRGRKPRDPGTVP

-274 NQEVPVQEGGESD
+274 NQELAVHEGAESD
-287 DTTSVSTV
+287 DTTSMSAL
-295 NMGGDDSQDPLD
+295 NMGGEDSQDPLD

-371 ILSVRTVKKETSS
+371 ILSVRTVKKE
-384 EDQAEET
+384 DQAEER

-438 TEPDEDLFNPDYT
+438 TEPDEDLFNPDYV

-508 PSELRHVERP
+508 PADLRHVERP
-518 SPEKW
+518 PPDKW

-569 TIQSITFLYEIFSMG
+569 TIQSITFLYEIFSIG

-599 NWEREFRTWTRM
+599 NWEREFRTWTHM

-627 QYEMFHRDPQGNTLP
+627 QYEMFHRDPQSNTIP

-664 KKLQW
+664 KKLHW

-722 PLQFPSESA
+722 PQQFPSEST

-841 SHSPEAPDF
+841 SHSPDAPDF

-870 KLLAGGHKV
+870 KLLTGGHKV
-879 LIFSQMVRCLDIL
+879 LVFSQMVRCLDIL

-1012 NRKGS
+1012 NRKGN

-1080 ASFVSS
+1080 ASFISS

-1108 VEIDSRSEKESLV
+1108 VEIDSKSEKESLV

-1129 QTRHYNSFED
+1129 QTRHYNSFEE

-1219 KHYKGDDKIKSF
+1219 RHYKGDDKIKSF
-1231 IWDLITPSK
+1231 IWDLITPTK

-1262 GKKLKNQLNVPELK
+1262 GKKLKNQLNVPEVK

-1322 EAANQALEGIP
+1322 EAANQAQEGMP

-1348 IPASWWDSDADKSLL
+1348 IPAPWWDADADKSLL

-1372 RYNAMRADPDL
+1372 RYNAMRADPEL

-1395 ALSAEQAGGE
+1395 ALSAEQGGGE
-1405 GNSDVTDSVVK
+1405 GAPDMADSVCK
-1416 AEEVKDNRE
+1416 TEEAKDDAES
-1425 TKADGGEDRDENSKG
+1425 KADGGEDRDESSKG
-1440 EETCSSTDTSEKPD
+1440 EETCSSTDTSDKPD

-1467 AQDGTLVTTTTTGTG
+1467 VQDGTLVTTTTTGTG
-1482 TGVAALH
+1482 TGVASLH
-1489 VVQARPLWPTGPAL
+1489 VVQARPMWPTGPAL

-1515 RFTLRREPLMR
+1515 RFTLRREPLLR
-1526 HDFLLHD
+1526 HDFLLQD
-1533 GLTSMGLGG
+1533 NFVGMGI
-1542 GGAPHHAGGP
+1542 GGAGAAHSHHAGGP
-1552 LTWQLGEELRRCS
+1552 LAWQLGEELRRCS

-1590 YRTVSSFGVVYDP
+1590 YRTVSSFGVIYDP
-1603 ERKAFDWSQFRVL
+1603 ERKAFDWSQFRAL

-1634 VNMCRTACKLP
+1634 VNMCRAACKLP

-1651 LVEPAVCVE
+1651 LVDPSVLVE

-1707 ESGKH
+1707 ETGKH

-1723 GLSRTDFYILSDPQ
+1723 GLSRTDFYILNDPQ
-1737 LSFLEAHRN
+1737 LTFLEAHGN
-1746 YVRGHPA
+1746 YVRGQTS
-1753 HLHPQSHHHP
+1753 HLHHP
-1763 HLAGLATH
+1763 GLAAH
-1771 PGISSSSSSSSHT
+1771 PGFSSSPSSH
-1784 LPHPHCCLYDAGLG
+1784 LQHPHCCLYDSGLG
-1798 GHSPQPPEYPHQASQ
+1798 RHSPQPPEYPHQSSHH
-1813 HHHQQQHPAAPSAPS
+1813 HHHQQHSVAPSAPS
-1828 PSSSSS
+1828 PSS
-1834 SSSHPHL
+1834 HL
-1841 PPPALDAQDSAS
+1841 HPPPLDAHDSAS
-1853 PNLGIV
+1853 QSLAIV
-1859 PGSRVDFLDCAPLDE
+1859 PGSRGDFLDCPPLDE
-1874 SLELGALQHDNLTA
+1874 TLELGSLQHDVMSA
-1888 DVLHGGKASK
+1888 DALHSGKVSK

-1909 AAGQSML
+1909 SGGQNML

-1960 WDGTDHTSPADHM
+1960 WDSTDHSSPAHHM
-1973 FNESDPILGPS
+1973 FNESDPILGPTA
-1984 GLETGFLEEEDDD
+1984 LETGFLEEEDEEAQRED
-1997 TQGGD
+1997 G
-2002 RAGEEGGSLEE
+2002 AGEEGGTLEE
-2013 CLGLPPSSPP
+2013 CLGLPPSSSP
-2023 SHPSNGDSVEPL
+2023 SHPSAGDSVEPL

-2041 FKDIGVNE
+2041 FKDIGVSE
-2049 EASADQTDLSASPPL
+2049 EPSADQTDLSASPPP
-2064 PYVPPPALSLSDITG
+2064 PYVPPPQLSLSDLTA
-2079 HEPQDGL
+2079 HEPQDRL
-2086 GHSDV
+2086 GHSNV
-2091 SQSLTNPVEEEGEAC
+2091 TESLTNPVEEGEDQEG
-2106 EGRAGFEFDDKEEEE
+2106 GAGFEFDSKDEEE
-2121 GEDFSRGSM
+2121 GVVEDLSKETM
-2130 EQRVEGEECDQHR
+2130 EHNVEKQMDQSLETDQCDEDQ
-2143 GESLGVLNPT
+2143 GADQSLGVFNT
-2153 IEEPQM
+2153 CMEQIDGIEPEPALGHQEERMDMSTQM
-2159 DEREVQP
+2159 
-2166 PQEDRKEALKPE
+2166 PQ
-2178 SRDLRDSFEQEHND
+2178 DLQESFEQAEHKTHLAQD
-2192 DVHSYLGKLED
+2192 MHPYLGKLEQ
-2203 EGSFV
+2203 
-2208 CPESIEDPPEEVD
+2208 CLESIEEPEEDVD
-2221 GLILYQAVEEQTD
+2221 RLILYQTVEEESVESSIEPGT
-2234 LDNSLDTEAFLR
+2234 LMGGT
-2246 NGSGELVQM
+2246 SGEFLQATE
-2255 KGIQQHSIERGSV
+2255 IAENSREDDSIE
-2268 HAADLADQV
+2268 HTDLADQV
-2277 EEISE
+2277 DEISE
-2282 GQVDLSTLKDAPVAP
+2282 GQMDHVSLVQPCKDVAEKALKQTDPNG
-2297 ACEEMGDKAVKQLVS
+2297 MQLD
-2312 KASAATENIY
+2312 NNH
-2322 SEFAQPSC
+2322 SECTQPSC
-2330 SSVSASEQSMCADT
+2330 PSAFLSSPAILLNSESTTKGSSNAGVKSEVAVDQENFKGTAEDCKNRALMFSLDQEDNTNLLEHNEIQGAPPPSSNSNDNLQPVL
-2344 RESDGA
+2344 RFSPLPNSDG
-2350 QTEVFTDQEHYEG
+2350 
-2363 SCADL
+2363 
-2368 NPPDG
+2368 
-2373 SRDCKTRAPTFSFGQ
+2373 
-2388 ERKDH
+2388 ERK
-2393 LLDRSEMKF
+2393 
-2402 SAGIDAKTS
+2402 
-2411 DFKLCLQPN
+2411 
-2420 GGEKKPEQTLVAVKV
+2420 PERLELPVKV
-2435 EEPKMETTEDVCPD
+2435 EETKTGPDEEALPTYPD
-2449 SSEVKHSHLLSC
+2449 SSEVKRARFLAY
-2461 PVKSEDLVTKTE
+2461 PVKSEDMVIKSE
-2473 QLEYPV
+2473 QLDLKQV
-2479 RAQSLEAKPEDLSLQ
+2479 ILEPKPEDLSLHM
-2494 VKPENFDA
+2494 KPENLDSKSEILHFA
-2502 KPEVL
+2502 A
-2507 PFVACS
+2507 FS
-2513 DGSEVKPEVKA
+2513 DGTE
-2524 SALQLTAYPDGG
+2524 
-2536 QFKIET
+2536 FKTEAKQIVLET
-2542 KPEGLGLAAFCD
+2542 EAKPEGLGLTAYPD
-2554 ASAVKAE
+2554 TSAIKPE
-2561 AKTEALVFPT
+2561 AQPEGLEFTT
-2571 YPDSSEIKSEAKP
+2571 YPDSSEIKPEAKQ
-2584 EGLEFSALSE
+2584 EDLDFTALPE
-2594 IKAEMKQEMLE
+2594 IKAETKQELLE

-2616 QVDGLGDAAEGLV
+2616 QTDGLVETSESLV
-2629 AKGQVKE
+2629 VKSQVKE
-2636 ERPSTPGP
+2636 ERPSSPVP
-2644 VVDGYADRFP
+2644 VVEGYPGSPRFAGP
-2654 APVSI
+2654 IS
-2659 CEIPDSLH
+2659 CENSLH
-2667 EAREPTIAQLLQEKA
+2667 DTKEPTIAQLLQEKA

-2696 NRLDSICQAILK
+2696 NRLDSICHAILK
-2708 GKWPSSSEQYDSPG
+2708 GKWPWPSEQSDSPG
-2722 SVAANSC
+2722 SLAANSC
-2729 LANSLSQ
+2729 LANSLAQ
-2736 HHQQRACYLPTTG
+2736 HHHHRAGFLPTTA
-2749 SGSVPS
+2749 SSSIPS

-2811 ELKRAGS
+2811 ELKRAGG
-2818 RRAFDYEAAAAAAA
+2818 RRSFDYEAAAAAAA
-2832 AAAKVS
+2832 AKVL
-2838 AGKSASCPT
+2838 AGKSASPCHT
-2847 AATATSSGEKAPVVA
+2847 AATTSSTGEKVPVVA
-2862 PPSHRTGPML
+2862 PPSHRTGAML

-2886 SGEISTTSGAGT
+2886 SGEISTTSGIGT
-2898 NEAAPGIGHH
+2898 GEAVVAPAISHH
-2908 GAATGS
+2908 GAGAGS
-2914 SHKLPPITAPLPGSA
+2914 SHKLPPPPPPITAPLPGSV
-2929 GIDISG
+2929 GIDMAG

-2972 LYSEFTKSRGLHLP
+2972 LYSEFTKSRGLHLS
-2986 ETQGRVEVI
+2986 ETQGRVEAI

-3026 PTPTQTPPQPEIV
+3026 TPTPTQTPPQPEIV

-3050 MEWLRQNPGY
+3050 IEWLRQNPSY
-3060 SMDLPAFAHSG
+3060 SMDLPGFTHSG

-3161 ILTEPVNRDPG
+3161 ILTEPVNRDPN

-3187 VLSVS
+3187 LLSIS
-3192 DASSPGL
+3192 DSSSSGL
-3199 GPPFYMNG
+3199 GPPLFMNG
-3207 GLIGS
+3207 SLIGS

-3221 LRGSIPGIPIS
+3221 LRGGIPGIPIS
-3232 GIMAAGFPHGFPA
+3232 GIMAAGFPHGFSA
-3245 AVSSGGA
+3245 AVQAGGA
-3252 GSSAEDAKNG
+3252 GASVEDAKNG

-3278 ATIPQHA
+3278 AAIPQHA

-3292 MAHAPP
+3292 MAHTPPLPP
-3298 PHPSSSSSLTP
+3298 PHPSSSSS
-3309 SSSSPSVSAAK
+3309 SSSALSAAK
-3320 VSTTTAPP
+3320 VTTTTAPST
-3328 VSEASSP
+3328 SEASSP
-3335 SSTTLADGE
+3335 SSTTPAERESTAVLVTGGDNE
-3344 NAPSSA
+3344 RSR
-3350 SNTEMEM
+3350 
-3357 SQEEKGAAEGTKRV
+3357 EEKGGAEANKRP
-3371 GVEEAAAAAA
+3371 GGAEAAAII
-3381 AVVTSTS
+3381 TSTS
-3388 RAHPSSSAHLGVG
+3388 RAHLSSAHLG
-3401 AGSHLTFNPFLIP
+3401 ASTGSHLTFNPFLIP
-3414 GVSHGLLYPHM
+3414 GMSHGLLYPHM

-3440 GAVEGSPGSPKRR
+3440 GAVDGSPGSPKRR
-3453 RKRVREDVDREEER
+3453 RKKGREEAEREDDK
-3467 EKKAAPGEAEEREST
+3467 EKVVRGEVEEREST
-3482 VSALGASQPA
+3482 VKASVTFHPA
-3492 SSSSSLS
+3492 SSSSPS
-3499 IPSTSASEPGPPP
+3499 IPPTSTPDPRPSPTEEPQAGQGDG
-3512 AEDAPAGEGNTENGP
+3512 AEGP
-3527 SECQEP
+3527 SAPQEP
-3533 DSNNHTDRA
+3533 DSYNQPEGAAAVENEEHLEDKELEAIQGETQETDELRQVEG
-3542 AIEERVEDVEEQ
+3542 EE
-3554 DAEEQRREA
+3554 A

>member
-1 MFSGLLKHTPPPAS
+1 
-15 PAAACSSASD
+15 
-25 QNSNAPTTVPTI
+25 
-37 PRGHLVVGSK
+37 
-47 DQLRLLTPVGSSAT
+47 
-61 SNHCT
+61 
-66 AAVVN
+66 
-71 AAKHSGGVLRPP
+71 
-83 SSLSEEDDGGG
+83 
-94 GGRVKKKRKKKDKRL
+94 
-109 WEKGGVEIEEKE
+109 
-121 SGKPKKR
+121 
-128 KEERQGTVLTLRRS
+128 
-142 KEPKE
+142 
-147 GKERKERRTK
+147 
-157 GKEGRKDSRG
+157 
-167 ELGSV
+167 
-172 AGGKTSA
+172 
-179 PAVVPEPANIPVKVP
+179 
-194 GKRGR
+194 
-199 KPKIKILPPAPT
+199 
-211 NEGQHSSSHPSPAS
+211 
-225 RHPGAQG
+225 
-232 HGKSHSQA
+232 
-240 NSKTPASSAPK
+240 
-251 QRGRKPKDPGAAP
+251 GAAP

-274 NQEVPVQEGGESD
+274 NQELAVQEGAESD
-287 DTTSVSTV
+287 DTTSMSAL
-295 NMGGDDSQDPLD
+295 NMGGEDSQDPLD
-307 NAKRRSGRQVKR
+307 NAVREWKDRIDLGQSGLSLTGAAGLSVASYYASDMWLKMIYVKRRSGRQVKR

-358 EEPPEDEANIIEK
+358 EVRMNTDSHFVAGLFVSFF
-371 ILSVRTVKKETSS
+371 LSTRVMLNHHCVDFFVICCFS
-384 EDQAEET
+384 
-391 EEFYVK
+391 
-397 YRNFS
+397 S

-438 TEPDEDLFNPDYT
+438 TEPDDDLFNPDYV

-508 PSELRHVERP
+508 PSDLRHIERP
-518 SPEKW
+518 PPEKW
-523 QKLERSRDYRNGN
+523 QKLEQSRDYRNGN

-569 TIQSITFLYEIFSMG
+569 TIQSITFLYEIFNMG

-599 NWEREFRTWTRM
+599 NWEREFRTWTHM

-627 QYEMFHRDPQGNTLP
+627 QYEMFHRDPQGNTIP

-664 KKLQW
+664 KKLHW

-722 PLQFPSESA
+722 PLQFPSESS

-841 SHSPEAPDF
+841 SHSPDAPDF

-879 LIFSQMVRCLDIL
+879 LVFSQMVRCLDIL

-1012 NRKGS
+1012 NR
-1017 LNGVQQLSKLEV
+1017 LIRVTVQQLSKLEV

-1080 ASFVSS
+1080 ASFISS

-1108 VEIDSRSEKESLV
+1108 VEIDSKSEKESLV

-1159 RRLGD
+1159 RRLGE

-1219 KHYKGDDKIKSF
+1219 RHYKGDDKIKSF
-1231 IWDLITPSK
+1231 IWDLISPTK

-1262 GKKLKNQLNVPELK
+1262 GKKLKNQLNVPEVK

-1348 IPASWWDSDADKSLL
+1348 IPASWWDADADKSLL

-1372 RYNAMRADPDL
+1372 RYNAMRADPEL

-1395 ALSAEQAGGE
+1395 ALSAEQGGGE
-1405 GNSDVTDSVVK
+1405 GASDM
-1416 AEEVKDNRE
+1416 
-1425 TKADGGEDRDENSKG
+1425 ADRY
-1440 EETCSSTDTSEKPD
+1440 
-1454 STGPDSQMSGDLC
+1454 
-1467 AQDGTLVTTTTTGTG
+1467 GTG

-1515 RFTLRREPLMR
+1515 RFTIRREPLLR
-1526 HDFLLHD
+1526 HDFLMSGCVEALACT
-1533 GLTSMGLGG
+1533 LSTFVS
-1542 GGAPHHAGGP
+1542 
-1552 LTWQLGEELRRCS
+1552 S
-1565 VVATEPDPLFL
+1565 VSCF
-1576 EWQRRWTRREQADF
+1576 RWTRREQADF

-1603 ERKAFDWSQFRVL
+1603 ERKTFDWSQFRAL

-1645 PRKEEG
+1645 PRKEE
-1651 LVEPAVCVE
+1651 E

-1707 ESGKH
+1707 ETGKH

-1723 GLSRTDFYILSDPQ
+1723 GLSRTDFYILNDPQ

-1746 YVRGHPA
+1746 YVRGQPSHIHA
-1753 HLHPQSHHHP
+1753 QSHHHP
-1763 HLAGLATH
+1763 HHPGLAAHTS
-1771 PGISSSSSSSSHT
+1771 ISSSSSSSSSHPQ
-1784 LPHPHCCLYDAGLG
+1784 LPHPHCCLYD
-1798 GHSPQPPEYPHQASQ
+1798 
-1813 HHHQQQHPAAPSAPS
+1813 
-1828 PSSSSS
+1828 
-1834 SSSHPHL
+1834 
-1841 PPPALDAQDSAS
+1841 
-1853 PNLGIV
+1853 
-1859 PGSRVDFLDCAPLDE
+1859 
-1874 SLELGALQHDNLTA
+1874 
-1888 DVLHGGKASK
+1888 
-1898 DALNGFPFNSA
+1898 
-1909 AAGQSML
+1909 
-1916 NSYGVG
+1916 
-1922 GTDLDSKLRSDV
+1922 
-1934 LVGEQGS
+1934 
-1941 SEETGLM
+1941 
-1948 APSVEL
+1948 
-1954 DQLQAP
+1954 
-1960 WDGTDHTSPADHM
+1960 
-1973 FNESDPILGPS
+1973 S
-1984 GLETGFLEEEDDD
+1984 GL
-1997 TQGGD
+1997 
-2002 RAGEEGGSLEE
+2002 
-2013 CLGLPPSSPP
+2013 
-2023 SHPSNGDSVEPL
+2023 
-2035 SSSYML
+2035 
-2041 FKDIGVNE
+2041 
-2049 EASADQTDLSASPPL
+2049 
-2064 PYVPPPALSLSDITG
+2064 
-2079 HEPQDGL
+2079 
-2086 GHSDV
+2086 
-2091 SQSLTNPVEEEGEAC
+2091 
-2106 EGRAGFEFDDKEEEE
+2106 
-2121 GEDFSRGSM
+2121 
-2130 EQRVEGEECDQHR
+2130 
-2143 GESLGVLNPT
+2143 
-2153 IEEPQM
+2153 
-2159 DEREVQP
+2159 
-2166 PQEDRKEALKPE
+2166 
-2178 SRDLRDSFEQEHND
+2178 
-2192 DVHSYLGKLED
+2192 
-2203 EGSFV
+2203 
-2208 CPESIEDPPEEVD
+2208 
-2221 GLILYQAVEEQTD
+2221 
-2234 LDNSLDTEAFLR
+2234 
-2246 NGSGELVQM
+2246 
-2255 KGIQQHSIERGSV
+2255 
-2268 HAADLADQV
+2268 
-2277 EEISE
+2277 
-2282 GQVDLSTLKDAPVAP
+2282 
-2297 ACEEMGDKAVKQLVS
+2297 
-2312 KASAATENIY
+2312 
-2322 SEFAQPSC
+2322 
-2330 SSVSASEQSMCADT
+2330 
-2344 RESDGA
+2344 
-2350 QTEVFTDQEHYEG
+2350 
-2363 SCADL
+2363 
-2368 NPPDG
+2368 
-2373 SRDCKTRAPTFSFGQ
+2373 
-2388 ERKDH
+2388 
-2393 LLDRSEMKF
+2393 
-2402 SAGIDAKTS
+2402 
-2411 DFKLCLQPN
+2411 
-2420 GGEKKPEQTLVAVKV
+2420 
-2435 EEPKMETTEDVCPD
+2435 
-2449 SSEVKHSHLLSC
+2449 
-2461 PVKSEDLVTKTE
+2461 
-2473 QLEYPV
+2473 
-2479 RAQSLEAKPEDLSLQ
+2479 
-2494 VKPENFDA
+2494 
-2502 KPEVL
+2502 
-2507 PFVACS
+2507 
-2513 DGSEVKPEVKA
+2513 
-2524 SALQLTAYPDGG
+2524 
-2536 QFKIET
+2536 
-2542 KPEGLGLAAFCD
+2542 
-2554 ASAVKAE
+2554 
-2561 AKTEALVFPT
+2561 
-2571 YPDSSEIKSEAKP
+2571 
-2584 EGLEFSALSE
+2584 
-2594 IKAEMKQEMLE
+2594 
-2605 ADSTVLTPKLE
+2605 
-2616 QVDGLGDAAEGLV
+2616 
-2629 AKGQVKE
+2629 
-2636 ERPSTPGP
+2636 
-2644 VVDGYADRFP
+2644 
-2654 APVSI
+2654 
-2659 CEIPDSLH
+2659 
-2667 EAREPTIAQLLQEKA
+2667 
-2682 LYSFSEWPKDRVII
+2682 
-2696 NRLDSICQAILK
+2696 
-2708 GKWPSSSEQYDSPG
+2708 
-2722 SVAANSC
+2722 
-2729 LANSLSQ
+2729 
-2736 HHQQRACYLPTTG
+2736 
-2749 SGSVPS
+2749 
-2755 QARVQQASPGLG
+2755 
-2767 FSIPPPLTRLPKYMP
+2767 
-2782 RGGACGRG
+2782 

-2811 ELKRAGS
+2811 ELKRAGG
-2818 RRAFDYEAAAAAAA
+2818 RRSFDYEAAAAAAA
-2832 AAAKVS
+2832 AKVL
-2838 AGKSASCPT
+2838 AGKSASTCHT
-2847 AATATSSGEKAPVVA
+2847 AATTSSSGEKVPVVA
-2862 PPSHRTGPML
+2862 PPSHR
-2872 INGWQEAAIDLTKS
+2872 
-2886 SGEISTTSGAGT
+2886 IS
-2898 NEAAPGIGHH
+2898 HH
-2908 GAATGS
+2908 GAGPGS
-2914 SHKLPPITAPLPGSA
+2914 SHKLPPPPPITAPLPGSV
-2929 GIDISG
+2929 GIDMAG

-2972 LYSEFTKSRGLHLP
+2972 LYSEFTKSRGL
-2986 ETQGRVEVI
+2986 
-2995 SHSSVSSSTSS
+2995 HSSVSSSTSS

-3050 MEWLRQNPGY
+3050 IEWLRQNPGY
-3060 SMDLPAFAHSG
+3060 SMDLPSG

-3187 VLSVS
+3187 LLSVS
-3192 DASSPGL
+3192 DSSSPGL
-3199 GPPFYMNG
+3199 GPPLFMNG

-3221 LRGSIPGIPIS
+3221 LRGGIPGIPIS
-3232 GIMAAGFPHGFPA
+3232 GIMAAGFPHGFSA
-3245 AVSSGGA
+3245 AVQAGGA
-3252 GSSAEDAKNG
+3252 GASAEDAKNG

-3278 ATIPQHA
+3278 AAIPQHA
-3285 LFSVGTM
+3285 LFSIGAM
-3292 MAHAPP
+3292 MAH
-3298 PHPSSSSSLTP
+3298 TRE
-3309 SSSSPSVSAAK
+3309 SAA
-3320 VSTTTAPP
+3320 
-3328 VSEASSP
+3328 
-3335 SSTTLADGE
+3335 
-3344 NAPSSA
+3344 SSA
-3350 SNTEMEM
+3350 AGGEKEKSR
-3357 SQEEKGAAEGTKRV
+3357 EEKGAAEANKRPG
-3371 GVEEAAAAAA
+3371 GVEAAAII
-3381 AVVTSTS
+3381 TSTS
-3388 RAHPSSSAHLGVG
+3388 RAHIGSAHLG
-3401 AGSHLTFNPFLIP
+3401 ASTGSHLTFNPFLIP
-3414 GVSHGLLYPHM
+3414 GMSHGLLYPHM

-3440 GAVEGSPGSPKRR
+3440 GAVDGSPGSPKRR
-3453 RKRVREDVDREEER
+3453 RKRGREEGEREEER
-3467 EKKAAPGEAEEREST
+3467 ERVATGELEEREST
-3482 VSALGASQPA
+3482 VKASVTSHPA
-3492 SSSSSLS
+3492 SSSSPS
-3499 IPSTSASEPGPPP
+3499 IPSTSAPDPGPPP
-3512 AEDAPAGEGNTENGP
+3512 NEEPQTGQGDGVDGP
-3527 SECQEP
+3527 SEPQEP
-3533 DSNNHTDRA
+3533 DSHNHPEGA
-3542 AIEERVEDVEEQ
+3542 ATEENEERLEETGVEATEEEKQ
-3554 DAEEQRREA
+3554 ETEEQRQVEGEEA

>member
-1 MFSGLLKHTPPPAS
+1 MKILKKDKQQMFTGLLKHTPPPAS
-15 PAAACSSASD
+15 PAAASSASD
-25 QNSNAPTTVPTI
+25 QGGIAQTAVPTI
-37 PRGHLVVGSK
+37 PRGHLVVSSK
-47 DQLRLLTPVGSSAT
+47 DQLRILTPVGST
-61 SNHCT
+61 STANHCAT
-66 AAVVN
+66 VGVHAAR
-71 AAKHSGGVLRPP
+71 HSTGAPR
-83 SSLSEEDDGGG
+83 SHTSLTEEDEGGG
-94 GGRVKKKRKKKDKRL
+94 GGRVKKKRKKKDKRQ
-109 WEKGGVEIEEKE
+109 WEKVDAEEEEKE
-121 SGKPKKR
+121 SSKPKKQ
-128 KEERQGTVLTLRRS
+128 KEEKETTVLTLRRS

-157 GKEGRKDSRG
+157 GKGGRKESGTDSRN
-167 ELGSV
+167 V
-172 AGGKTSA
+172 AGGKISELATASG
-179 PAVVPEPANIPVKVP
+179 PAQVPVKVP

-199 KPKIKILPPAPT
+199 KPKVKVLPPV
-211 NEGQHSSSHPSPAS
+211 PANQAG
-225 RHPGAQG
+225 PQVNNTQADQV
-232 HGKSHSQA
+232 HGKSHGQT
-240 NSKTPASSAPK
+240 NSKTAAPTAPK

-274 NQEVPVQEGGESD
+274 NQELAVQEGAESD
-287 DTTSVSTV
+287 DTTSTSAL

-371 ILSVRTVKKETSS
+371 ILAVRKMKKETSS
-384 EDQAEET
+384 EDQTEDM

-438 TEPDEDLFNPDYT
+438 TEPDEDIFNPDYV

-491 EDLDPEKIK
+491 EDLDPEKIR
-500 EFEEIQKL
+500 EFEEIQKR
-508 PSELRHVERP
+508 PADLRHMERP
-518 SPEKW
+518 PPEKW

-542 LEGMNWLLFN
+542 LEGMNWLMFN

-569 TIQSITFLYEIFSMG
+569 TIQSITFLYEIFNMG

-599 NWEREFRTWTRM
+599 NWEREFRTWTHM

-627 QYEMFHRDPQGNTLP
+627 QYEMFYRDQQGNTVS
-642 GVLKFHGLITT
+642 GGLKFHGLITT

-722 PLQFPSESA
+722 PQQFPSESS

-748 QAILKPM
+748 QSILKPM

-841 SHSPEAPDF
+841 SHSPDSPDF

-870 KLLAGGHKV
+870 KLLSGGHKV

-1231 IWDLITPSK
+1231 IWDLISPSK
-1240 EGQDQALL
+1240 DGQDQALL

-1262 GKKLKNQLNVPELK
+1262 GKKLKNQLNVPDVK

-1322 EAANQALEGIP
+1322 EAANQAQEGVP

-1348 IPASWWDSDADKSLL
+1348 IPVAWWDAEADKSLL

-1395 ALSAEQAGGE
+1395 ALSAEQGGSE
-1405 GNSDVTDSVVK
+1405 AAAELTDSCK
-1416 AEEVKDNRE
+1416 TEE
-1425 TKADGGEDRDENSKG
+1425 TKDKPESKANGEEDQDENRQG
-1440 EETCSSTDTSEKPD
+1440 EETCSSVDTSEKPD
-1454 STGPDSQMSGDLC
+1454 STAQGEAADHQHKDAPDSQTSADLC
-1467 AQDGTLVTTTTTGTG
+1467 NQDGPLVTTTTTGTG
-1482 TGVAALH
+1482 SGVAALH

-1503 TARLR
+1503 TARFR

-1515 RFTLRREPLMR
+1515 RFTLRREPLLR

-1533 GLTSMGLGG
+1533 GLVGMAM
-1542 GGAPHHAGGP
+1542 GGAGPAHSHHAGGP
-1552 LTWQLGEELRRCS
+1552 LAWQLGEELRRCS
-1565 VVATEPDPLFL
+1565 VVPTEADPLFL

-1603 ERKAFDWSQFRVL
+1603 ERKAFDWSQFRAL

-1645 PRKEEG
+1645 PKKEEG
-1651 LVEPAVCVE
+1651 LVDPGVLVE

-1683 VLRHPLLSAR
+1683 VLRHPLLFPLGR

-1712 DRDLLIGAARH
+1712 DRDLAVGAARH
-1723 GLSRTDFYILSDPQ
+1723 GLSRTDFYILNDPQ

-1746 YVRGHPA
+1746 YVRRHPA
-1753 HLHPQSHHHP
+1753 HLHPQTHHHP
-1763 HLAGLATH
+1763 HH
-1771 PGISSSSSSSSHT
+1771 PGLSSSASST
-1784 LPHPHCCLYDAGLG
+1784 AAAALLPCMSPDSAITH
-1798 GHSPQPPEYPHQASQ
+1798 PQPPEYPHQAPN
-1813 HHHQQQHPAAPSAPS
+1813 HHQHPSSLHPHPRPPS
-1828 PSSSSS
+1828 SSSSS

-1841 PPPALDAQDSAS
+1841 HPPALDAQDSGS

-1874 SLELGALQHDNLTA
+1874 TLELGALQHDAMSA
-1888 DVLHGGKASK
+1888 DALHGGKASK

-1909 AAGQSML
+1909 TGGQSML

-1922 GTDLDSKLRSDV
+1922 GADLDSNLRSDV

-1954 DQLQAP
+1954 DHLQAP
-1960 WDGTDHTSPADHM
+1960 WDSTDHTSPAEHM

-1984 GLETGFLEEEDDD
+1984 ALETGFLEEEDEEA
-1997 TQGGD
+1997 QGGD
-2002 RAGEEGGSLEE
+2002 RGGEEGGTLEE
-2013 CLGLPPSSPP
+2013 CLGLPPSSSP
-2023 SHPSNGDSVEPL
+2023 SHPSTGDSVEPL
-2035 SSSYML
+2035 SSSYMF

-2049 EASADQTDLSASPPL
+2049 EASPDQTDLSASPPL
-2064 PYVPPPALSLSDITG
+2064 PYVPPPPLSLPDITTHG
-2079 HEPQDGL
+2079 PQDGL
-2086 GHSDV
+2086 GHSSV
-2091 SQSLTNPVEEEGEAC
+2091 SESLINPGEEGDDQ
-2106 EGRAGFEFDDKEEEE
+2106 EGSAGFEFEDKEEEE
-2121 GEDFSRGSM
+2121 AEKECVDRG
-2130 EQRVEGEECDQHR
+2130 V
-2143 GESLGVLNPT
+2143 GVLDPASD
-2153 IEEPQM
+2153 EPQM
-2159 DEREVQP
+2159 EDGEPPLEQEQREEILQSLSPGLQENFERSDDNEDLSQEVQP
-2166 PQEDRKEALKPE
+2166 
-2178 SRDLRDSFEQEHND
+2178 
-2192 DVHSYLGKLED
+2192 YLGKLEQ
-2203 EGSFV
+2203 EGSLE
-2208 CPESIEDPPEEVD
+2208 CPESIEEPPEEVD
-2221 GLILYQAVEEQTD
+2221 GLILYQTEEEQSMD
-2234 LDNSLDTEAFLR
+2234 SSLDAEAFIR
-2246 NGSGELVQM
+2246 NETGEFLEVKGSSQSSGGGFAVDSGE
-2255 KGIQQHSIERGSV
+2255 R
-2268 HAADLADQV
+2268 ADQV
-2277 EEISE
+2277 NEISE
-2282 GQVDLSTLKDAPVAP
+2282 GGLDCASLGDAA
-2297 ACEEMGDKAVKQLVS
+2297 EEPGCDEIAVNQEAKTALIELGES
-2312 KASAATENIY
+2312 ELAEPCSPSGSALE
-2322 SEFAQPSC
+2322 
-2330 SSVSASEQSMCADT
+2330 SA
-2344 RESDGA
+2344 RERDGA
-2350 QTEVFTDQEHYEG
+2350 EVSVDQNLNSRNCRSEASSFSLDQE
-2363 SCADL
+2363 
-2368 NPPDG
+2368 N
-2373 SRDCKTRAPTFSFGQ
+2373 RDS
-2388 ERKDH
+2388 
-2393 LLDRSEMKF
+2393 LLDQNEVKTNLTLNLNDVDTKSSDLKF
-2402 SAGIDAKTS
+2402 SI
-2411 DFKLCLQPN
+2411 QPIN
-2420 GGEKKPEQTLVAVKV
+2420 EEKKPLRFMVPVKLEV
-2435 EEPKMETTEDVCPD
+2435 TKTEAAEDVRPD
-2449 SSEVKHSHLLSC
+2449 SSEIKHSHFLSF
-2461 PVKSEDLVTKTE
+2461 PIKSEGSEGKAEHLD
-2473 QLEYPV
+2473 YPL
-2479 RAQSLEAKPEDLSLQ
+2479 RAPLLDVKPEDLSLSMKSENFD
-2494 VKPENFDA
+2494 VKPEILQFVAYSDA
-2502 KPEVL
+2502 GKIKPEVKSADL
-2507 PFVACS
+2507 RFTVYP
-2513 DGSEVKPEVKA
+2513 DGGRFKTEMKPEGLRLAGFPEASTVKPEGKPDALEFTAFPNGSGIKPEVKPEV
-2524 SALQLTAYPDGG
+2524 
-2536 QFKIET
+2536 
-2542 KPEGLGLAAFCD
+2542 
-2554 ASAVKAE
+2554 
-2561 AKTEALVFPT
+2561 
-2571 YPDSSEIKSEAKP
+2571 
-2584 EGLEFSALSE
+2584 LEFTGLPE
-2594 IKAEMKQEMLE
+2594 VKVEMKREMLE

-2616 QVDGLGDAAEGLV
+2616 QTEGAADASESLL
-2629 AKGQVKE
+2629 KGQVKE
-2636 ERPSTPGP
+2636 ERPSTPVP
-2644 VVDGYADRFP
+2644 VVEGYPGSPRFAAP
-2654 APVSI
+2654 ASM

-2667 EAREPTIAQLLQEKA
+2667 ESREPTIAQLLQEKA

-2696 NRLDSICQAILK
+2696 NRLDSICHAILK

-2722 SVAANSC
+2722 SLAANSC
-2729 LANSLSQ
+2729 LANSLAQ
-2736 HHQQRACYLPTTG
+2736 HHHHRTGFLLPTTA
-2749 SGSVPS
+2749 SGTVPG
-2755 QARVQQASPGLG
+2755 QPRVQQGSPGLG
-2767 FSIPPPLTRLPKYMP
+2767 FPVPPPLTRLPKYVP

-2811 ELKRAGS
+2811 ELKRAGG
-2818 RRAFDYEAAAAAAA
+2818 RRSFDYEAAAAAA
-2832 AAAKVS
+2832 KIL
-2838 AGKSASCPT
+2838 AGKSASPSHT
-2847 AATATSSGEKAPVVA
+2847 GSAATSSSSEEKVPVVA
-2862 PPSHRTGPML
+2862 PPSHRTGAML
-2872 INGWQEAAIDLTKS
+2872 NGWQEAAIDLTKS
-2886 SGEISTTSGAGT
+2886 SGEISTTSSVGT
-2898 NEAAPGIGHH
+2898 NEASGISHH
-2908 GAATGS
+2908 NAGAGS
-2914 SHKLPPITAPLPGSA
+2914 SHKLPPLPPITAPLPGSV
-2929 GIDISG
+2929 GIDMSG

-2972 LYSEFTKSRGLHLP
+2972 LYSEFAKSRGLHLP
-2986 ETQGRVEVI
+2986 ETQARVEAI

-3050 MEWLRQNPGY
+3050 IEWLRQNPGY

-3071 AGLLHGFVERPK
+3071 ASLLHGFVERPK

-3089 KDPTKLDINSL
+3089 KDPTKLDINTL

-3133 ANSEYYVAPDWADVV
+3133 ANSEYFVAPDWAEVV

-3187 VLSVS
+3187 LLSVS
-3192 DASSPGL
+3192 DSSSTGL
-3199 GPPFYMNG
+3199 GPPLYMNG

-3212 MDSMVAMQN
+3212 MDSIVTLQN
-3221 LRGSIPGIPIS
+3221 LRSAIPGIPIS

-3245 AVSSGGA
+3245 AVSAGSA

-3278 ATIPQHA
+3278 AAIPQHA

-3298 PHPSSSSSLTP
+3298 PPHPGSSSALPSSSASASA
-3309 SSSSPSVSAAK
+3309 SAAN
-3320 VSTTTAPP
+3320 VTTTTAA
-3328 VSEASSP
+3328 SEAASP
-3335 SSTTLADGE
+3335 SSTTTADRESG
-3344 NAPSSA
+3344 SFSA
-3350 SNTEMEM
+3350 AGGDK
-3357 SQEEKGAAEGTKRV
+3357 EKAEGAKRPA
-3371 GVEEAAAAAA
+3371 GGEAAA
-3381 AVVTSTS
+3381 VITSTS
-3388 RAHPSSSAHLGVG
+3388 RVHLGAA
-3401 AGSHLTFNPFLIP
+3401 AGNHHAFNPFLIP
-3414 GVSHGLLYPHM
+3414 GMSHGLLYPHM
-3425 FLPHGGIMAL
+3425 FLPHGGIMTL
-3435 PAMPP
+3435 PTVTP
-3440 GAVEGSPGSPKRR
+3440 GGAADGPPGSPKRR
-3453 RKRVREDVDREEER
+3453 RKRAREDEER
-3467 EKKAAPGEAEEREST
+3467 EKGKVGTGDAEEREST
-3482 VSALGASQPA
+3482 VTASGGSHPA
-3492 SSSSSLS
+3492 PPSFV
-3499 IPSTSASEPGPPP
+3499 PSTSASEPGAAPTEEDQAGRGT
-3512 AEDAPAGEGNTENGP
+3512 AEDGP
-3527 SECQEP
+3527 SERPEP
-3533 DSNNHTDRA
+3533 DSNDHSEKAAAEEKEEGSEETGDEVDRRDS
-3542 AIEERVEDVEEQ
+3542 EER
-3554 DAEEQRREA
+3554 EAA

>member
-1 MFSGLLKHTPPPAS
+1 
-15 PAAACSSASD
+15 
-25 QNSNAPTTVPTI
+25 
-37 PRGHLVVGSK
+37 
-47 DQLRLLTPVGSSAT
+47 
-61 SNHCT
+61 
-66 AAVVN
+66 
-71 AAKHSGGVLRPP
+71 
-83 SSLSEEDDGGG
+83 
-94 GGRVKKKRKKKDKRL
+94 
-109 WEKGGVEIEEKE
+109 
-121 SGKPKKR
+121 
-128 KEERQGTVLTLRRS
+128 
-142 KEPKE
+142 
-147 GKERKERRTK
+147 
-157 GKEGRKDSRG
+157 
-167 ELGSV
+167 
-172 AGGKTSA
+172 
-179 PAVVPEPANIPVKVP
+179 
-194 GKRGR
+194 
-199 KPKIKILPPAPT
+199 
-211 NEGQHSSSHPSPAS
+211 
-225 RHPGAQG
+225 
-232 HGKSHSQA
+232 
-240 NSKTPASSAPK
+240 
-251 QRGRKPKDPGAAP
+251 
-264 VEKKKKGKRR
+264 
-274 NQEVPVQEGGESD
+274 
-287 DTTSVSTV
+287 
-295 NMGGDDSQDPLD
+295 
-307 NAKRRSGRQVKR
+307 
-319 RKYNEDLDFK
+319 DLDFK

-345 ISALNATALAWQA
+345 IAALNT
-358 EEPPEDEANIIEK
+358 
-371 ILSVRTVKKETSS
+371 SSS
-384 EDQAEET
+384 EDQAEEI

-438 TEPDEDLFNPDYT
+438 PDEDLFNPDYV

-508 PSELRHVERP
+508 HETELKERP

-599 NWEREFRTWTRM
+599 NWEREFRTWTHM

-627 QYEMFHRDPQGNTLP
+627 QYEMFHRDPQGNTIP

-664 KKLQW
+664 KKLHW

-722 PLQFPSESA
+722 PLQFPSEST

-879 LIFSQMVRCLDIL
+879 LVFSQMVRCLDIL

-1080 ASFVSS
+1080 ASFISS

-1108 VEIDSRSEKESLV
+1108 VEIDSKSEKESLV

-1159 RRLGD
+1159 RRLGE

-1193 NHGRFKWHLAERDME
+1193 NHGRFKWHLTERDME

-1219 KHYKGDDKIKSF
+1219 RHYKGDDKIKSF
-1231 IWDLITPSK
+1231 IWDLITPTK
-1240 EGQDQALL
+1240 EGQDQALV

-1262 GKKLKNQLNVPELK
+1262 GKKLKNQLNVTEVK

-1322 EAANQALEGIP
+1322 EAATQALEGVP
-1333 ASKLEVSLPDIDYIE
+1333 ASKLEVPLPDIDYIE
-1348 IPASWWDSDADKSLL
+1348 IPVSWWDAEADKSLL

-1395 ALSAEQAGGE
+1395 ALSSEQGGGE
-1405 GNSDVTDSVVK
+1405 VASDIADSGYS
-1416 AEEVKDNRE
+1416 
-1425 TKADGGEDRDENSKG
+1425 DGSFFVYLQTHPVCKESNVL
-1440 EETCSSTDTSEKPD
+1440 TL
-1454 STGPDSQMSGDLC
+1454 TGFSPDSQMSGDLC
-1467 AQDGTLVTTTTTGTG
+1467 TQDGTLVTTTTTGTG

-1515 RFTLRREPLMR
+1515 RFTLRREPLLR
-1526 HDFLLHD
+1526 HDFMLHD
-1533 GLTSMGLGG
+1533 GLVGMGI
-1542 GGAPHHAGGP
+1542 GGAGAAHSHHAGGP
-1552 LTWQLGEELRRCS
+1552 LAWQ
-1565 VVATEPDPLFL
+1565 
-1576 EWQRRWTRREQADF
+1576 WTRREQADF

-1603 ERKAFDWSQFRVL
+1603 ERKAFDWSQFRAL

-1651 LVEPAVCVE
+1651 LVDPAVIVE

-1723 GLSRTDFYILSDPQ
+1723 GLSRTDFYILNDPQ

-1753 HLHPQSHHHP
+1753 HLHPQ
-1763 HLAGLATH
+1763 T
-1771 PGISSSSSSSSHT
+1771 
-1784 LPHPHCCLYDAGLG
+1784 
-1798 GHSPQPPEYPHQASQ
+1798 
-1813 HHHQQQHPAAPSAPS
+1813 
-1828 PSSSSS
+1828 
-1834 SSSHPHL
+1834 
-1841 PPPALDAQDSAS
+1841 
-1853 PNLGIV
+1853 
-1859 PGSRVDFLDCAPLDE
+1859 
-1874 SLELGALQHDNLTA
+1874 
-1888 DVLHGGKASK
+1888 
-1898 DALNGFPFNSA
+1898 
-1909 AAGQSML
+1909 
-1916 NSYGVG
+1916 
-1922 GTDLDSKLRSDV
+1922 
-1934 LVGEQGS
+1934 
-1941 SEETGLM
+1941 
-1948 APSVEL
+1948 
-1954 DQLQAP
+1954 
-1960 WDGTDHTSPADHM
+1960 
-1973 FNESDPILGPS
+1973 
-1984 GLETGFLEEEDDD
+1984 
-1997 TQGGD
+1997 
-2002 RAGEEGGSLEE
+2002 
-2013 CLGLPPSSPP
+2013 
-2023 SHPSNGDSVEPL
+2023 
-2035 SSSYML
+2035 
-2041 FKDIGVNE
+2041 
-2049 EASADQTDLSASPPL
+2049 SPPL
-2064 PYVPPPALSLSDITG
+2064 PYVPPPPLSLSDITA

-2091 SQSLTNPVEEEGEAC
+2091 SESLTNPVEDGDDREEST
-2106 EGRAGFEFDDKEEEE
+2106 GFEFDDKEEEE
-2121 GEDFSRGSM
+2121 VEDLSRHTL
-2130 EQRVEGEECDQHR
+2130 EQNAEKQRGKHLEGEEC
-2143 GESLGVLNPT
+2143 NPN
-2153 IEEPQM
+2153 Q
-2159 DEREVQP
+2159 
-2166 PQEDRKEALKPE
+2166 
-2178 SRDLRDSFEQEHND
+2178 
-2192 DVHSYLGKLED
+2192 
-2203 EGSFV
+2203 
-2208 CPESIEDPPEEVD
+2208 
-2221 GLILYQAVEEQTD
+2221 
-2234 LDNSLDTEAFLR
+2234 
-2246 NGSGELVQM
+2246 
-2255 KGIQQHSIERGSV
+2255 GI
-2268 HAADLADQV
+2268 
-2277 EEISE
+2277 
-2282 GQVDLSTLKDAPVAP
+2282 
-2297 ACEEMGDKAVKQLVS
+2297 
-2312 KASAATENIY
+2312 
-2322 SEFAQPSC
+2322 
-2330 SSVSASEQSMCADT
+2330 
-2344 RESDGA
+2344 
-2350 QTEVFTDQEHYEG
+2350 
-2363 SCADL
+2363 
-2368 NPPDG
+2368 
-2373 SRDCKTRAPTFSFGQ
+2373 
-2388 ERKDH
+2388 
-2393 LLDRSEMKF
+2393 
-2402 SAGIDAKTS
+2402 
-2411 DFKLCLQPN
+2411 
-2420 GGEKKPEQTLVAVKV
+2420 
-2435 EEPKMETTEDVCPD
+2435 
-2449 SSEVKHSHLLSC
+2449 
-2461 PVKSEDLVTKTE
+2461 
-2473 QLEYPV
+2473 
-2479 RAQSLEAKPEDLSLQ
+2479 
-2494 VKPENFDA
+2494 
-2502 KPEVL
+2502 
-2507 PFVACS
+2507 
-2513 DGSEVKPEVKA
+2513 
-2524 SALQLTAYPDGG
+2524 
-2536 QFKIET
+2536 
-2542 KPEGLGLAAFCD
+2542 
-2554 ASAVKAE
+2554 
-2561 AKTEALVFPT
+2561 
-2571 YPDSSEIKSEAKP
+2571 
-2584 EGLEFSALSE
+2584 
-2594 IKAEMKQEMLE
+2594 
-2605 ADSTVLTPKLE
+2605 
-2616 QVDGLGDAAEGLV
+2616 
-2629 AKGQVKE
+2629 
-2636 ERPSTPGP
+2636 
-2644 VVDGYADRFP
+2644 
-2654 APVSI
+2654 
-2659 CEIPDSLH
+2659 
-2667 EAREPTIAQLLQEKA
+2667 
-2682 LYSFSEWPKDRVII
+2682 VII
-2696 NRLDSICQAILK
+2696 NRLDSICHAILK
-2708 GKWPSSSEQYDSPG
+2708 GKWPSSSEQYDSPAAL
-2722 SVAANSC
+2722 AANSC
-2729 LANSLSQ
+2729 LANSLAQ
-2736 HHQQRACYLPTTG
+2736 HHQHRAGFLSTTA
-2749 SGSVPS
+2749 SGSVPT
-2755 QARVQQASPGLG
+2755 QARVQQANPALG
-2767 FSIPPPLTRLPKYMP
+2767 FSIPPPLTRLPKV
-2782 RGGACGRG
+2782 R
-2790 AWRLTSLPLLQERLV
+2790 
-2805 APPFLP
+2805 P
-2811 ELKRAGS
+2811 E
-2818 RRAFDYEAAAAAAA
+2818 D
-2832 AAAKVS
+2832 
-2838 AGKSASCPT
+2838 T
-2847 AATATSSGEKAPVVA
+2847 TSSIGANEAVVA
-2862 PPSHRTGPML
+2862 PGISHL
-2872 INGWQEAAIDLTKS
+2872 NA
-2886 SGEISTTSGAGT
+2886 GA
-2898 NEAAPGIGHH
+2898 
-2908 GAATGS
+2908 GS
-2914 SHKLPPITAPLPGSA
+2914 SHKIPPPPPITAPLPGPV
-2929 GIDISG
+2929 GIDMAG

-2950 NGSLRGDDSL
+2950 NGSLRGDDSM
-2960 RRRRGRRRNVEA
+2960 RRRRGRRRNVEDCNA
-2972 LYSEFTKSRGLHLP
+2972 LNPAVLYSLYFAFSELECPLLRLQLCTYSFMLRLIGTHNLFPHLP
-2986 ETQGRVEVI
+2986 SLATVQ
-2995 SHSSVSSSTSS
+2995 
-3006 PSPSP
+3006 
-3011 SERPAGPPTPSSSST
+3011 
-3026 PTPTQTPPQPEIV
+3026 
-3039 AIDREAASKGL
+3039 
-3050 MEWLRQNPGY
+3050 
-3060 SMDLPAFAHSG
+3060 SG

-3161 ILTEPVNRDPG
+3161 ILTEPVNKDPS

-3187 VLSVS
+3187 LLSVS
-3192 DASSPGL
+3192 DSSSPGL
-3199 GPPFYMNG
+3199 GPPLFMNG

-3221 LRGSIPGIPIS
+3221 LRSGIPGIPIS

-3245 AVSSGGA
+3245 AVSAGGA
-3252 GSSAEDAKNG
+3252 GGSAEDAKNG

-3278 ATIPQHA
+3278 AAIPQHA

-3292 MAHAPP
+3292 MAHTPP
-3298 PHPSSSSSLTP
+3298 PPSPHPSSSSST
-3309 SSSSPSVSAAK
+3309 SSSS
-3320 VSTTTAPP
+3320 
-3328 VSEASSP
+3328 
-3335 SSTTLADGE
+3335 
-3344 NAPSSA
+3344 SA
-3350 SNTEMEM
+3350 S
-3357 SQEEKGAAEGTKRV
+3357 EKGAAEANKRPV
-3371 GVEEAAAAAA
+3371 AAEAAAII
-3381 AVVTSTS
+3381 TSTT
-3388 RAHPSSSAHLGVG
+3388 RAHLSSAHLGAG
-3401 AGSHLTFNPFLIP
+3401 TGSHLTFNPFLIP
-3414 GVSHGLLYPHM
+3414 GMSHGLLYPHM

-3440 GAVEGSPGSPKRR
+3440 GAVDGSPGSPKRR
-3453 RKRVREDVDREEER
+3453 KKRGREEGEREEER
-3467 EKKAAPGEAEEREST
+3467 EKAATGDGEEREST
-3482 VSALGASQPA
+3482 DKADKWNKRMHRGEELQRPEGQPT
-3492 SSSSSLS
+3492 SCSLLLS
-3499 IPSTSASEPGPPP
+3499 PLLLSFLS
-3512 AEDAPAGEGNTENGP
+3512 
-3527 SECQEP
+3527 
-3533 DSNNHTDRA
+3533 
-3542 AIEERVEDVEEQ
+3542 
-3554 DAEEQRREA
+3554 

>member
-1 MFSGLLKHTPPPAS
+1 MFTGLLKHTPPQAS
-15 PAAACSSASD
+15 AAAASSSSSD
-25 QNSNAPTTVPTI
+25 QNSNAQTTAPTI
-37 PRGHLVVGSK
+37 PRGHLVVGTK
-47 DQLRLLTPVGSSAT
+47 DQLRLLTPVGSTVT

-66 AAVVN
+66 TSGVH
-71 AAKHSGGVLRPP
+71 AAKHSGGAPRPP
-83 SSLSEEDDGGG
+83 SSMSEEDDGGG
-94 GGRVKKKRKKKDKRL
+94 GGRVKKKRKKKDKRE
-109 WEKGGVEIEEKE
+109 WEKAGVECEEKE
-121 SGKPKKR
+121 SSKPKKR
-128 KEERQGTVLTLRRS
+128 REEREPIVVSLRKS
-142 KEPKE
+142 KEPKEAKE

-157 GKEGRKDSRG
+157 GKEGRTESETVLKNVSG
-167 ELGSV
+167 V
-172 AGGKTSA
+172 KTLL
-179 PAVVPEPANIPVKVP
+179 EWRI
-194 GKRGR
+194 
-199 KPKIKILPPAPT
+199 T
-211 NEGQHSSSHPSPAS
+211 HQ
-225 RHPGAQG
+225 
-232 HGKSHSQA
+232 
-240 NSKTPASSAPK
+240 NSCPY
-251 QRGRKPKDPGAAP
+251 RDPGAAP

-274 NQEVPVQEGGESD
+274 NQELAVQEGVESD
-287 DTTSVSTV
+287 DTTSMSAI
-295 NMGGDDSQDPLD
+295 NMGGEDSQDPLD

-345 ISALNATALAWQA
+345 IAALNATALAWQA

-371 ILSVRTVKKETSS
+371 ILAVRTVKK
-384 EDQAEET
+384 
-391 EEFYVK
+391 
-397 YRNFS
+397 
-402 YLHCK
+402 
-407 WATLEELEKD
+407 EKD

-438 TEPDEDLFNPDYT
+438 AEPDEDLFNPDYV

-508 PSELRHVERP
+508 PADLRHIERP

-599 NWEREFRTWTRM
+599 NWEREFRTWTHM

-627 QYEMFHRDPQGNTLP
+627 QYEMFHRDPQGNTIP

-664 KKLQW
+664 KKLHW

-722 PLQFPSESA
+722 PLQFPSEST

-879 LIFSQMVRCLDIL
+879 LVFSQMVRCLDIL

-1080 ASFVSS
+1080 ASFISS

-1108 VEIDSRSEKESLV
+1108 VEIDSKSEKESLV

-1159 RRLGD
+1159 RRLGE

-1193 NHGRFKWHLAERDME
+1193 NHGRFKWHLTERDME

-1219 KHYKGDDKIKSF
+1219 RHYKGDDKIKSF
-1231 IWDLITPSK
+1231 IWDLITPTK
-1240 EGQDQALL
+1240 EGQDQALV

-1262 GKKLKNQLNVPELK
+1262 GKKLKNQLNVTEVK

-1322 EAANQALEGIP
+1322 EAATQGLEGVP
-1333 ASKLEVSLPDIDYIE
+1333 ASKLEVPLPDIDYIE
-1348 IPASWWDSDADKSLL
+1348 IPVSWWDAEADKSLL

-1395 ALSAEQAGGE
+1395 ALSSEQGGGE
-1405 GNSDVTDSVVK
+1405 VASDVADSK
-1416 AEEVKDNRE
+1416 SSPE
-1425 TKADGGEDRDENSKG
+1425 TILVM
-1440 EETCSSTDTSEKPD
+1440 CFLLSSLPLSL
-1454 STGPDSQMSGDLC
+1454 S
-1467 AQDGTLVTTTTTGTG
+1467 
-1482 TGVAALH
+1482 LH

-1515 RFTLRREPLMR
+1515 RFTLRREPLLR
-1526 HDFLLHD
+1526 HDFI
-1533 GLTSMGLGG
+1533 
-1542 GGAPHHAGGP
+1542 HHAGGP
-1552 LTWQLGEELRRCS
+1552 LAWQLGEDLRRCS

-1603 ERKAFDWSQFRVL
+1603 ERKAFDWSQFRAL

-1651 LVEPAVCVE
+1651 LVDPAVIVE

-1723 GLSRTDFYILSDPQ
+1723 GLSRTDFYILNDPQ

-1746 YVRGHPA
+1746 YVRGHP
-1753 HLHPQSHHHP
+1753 
-1763 HLAGLATH
+1763 
-1771 PGISSSSSSSSHT
+1771 
-1784 LPHPHCCLYDAGLG
+1784 LPHPHCCLYDSGLG
-1798 GHSPQPPEYPHQASQ
+1798 RHSPQPPEYPHQSS
-1813 HHHQQQHPAAPSAPS
+1813 HHHHHHHHS
-1828 PSSSSS
+1828 
-1834 SSSHPHL
+1834 
-1841 PPPALDAQDSAS
+1841 
-1853 PNLGIV
+1853 LGIV
-1859 PGSRVDFLDCAPLDE
+1859 PGPRGDFLDCPPLDE
-1874 SLELGALQHDNLTA
+1874 TLELGTLQHDTMSA
-1888 DVLHGGKASK
+1888 DSLHGGKVSK

-1909 AAGQSML
+1909 AGGQSML

-1960 WDGTDHTSPADHM
+1960 WDSTDHTSPAHHM

-1984 GLETGFLEEEDDD
+1984 TLETGFLEEEDEEA
-1997 TQGGD
+1997 QGGD
-2002 RAGEEGGSLEE
+2002 RGGEEGGTLEE

-2023 SHPSNGDSVEPL
+2023 SHPSAGDSVEPL

-2041 FKDIGVNE
+2041 FKVGFT
-2049 EASADQTDLSASPPL
+2049 SLADHTDLSASPPL
-2064 PYVPPPALSLSDITG
+2064 PYVPPPPLSLSDITA

-2091 SQSLTNPVEEEGEAC
+2091 SESLTNPVEDGDDREEST
-2106 EGRAGFEFDDKEEEE
+2106 GFEFDDKEEEE
-2121 GEDFSRGSM
+2121 
-2130 EQRVEGEECDQHR
+2130 V
-2143 GESLGVLNPT
+2143 
-2153 IEEPQM
+2153 
-2159 DEREVQP
+2159 
-2166 PQEDRKEALKPE
+2166 
-2178 SRDLRDSFEQEHND
+2178 
-2192 DVHSYLGKLED
+2192 
-2203 EGSFV
+2203 
-2208 CPESIEDPPEEVD
+2208 
-2221 GLILYQAVEEQTD
+2221 
-2234 LDNSLDTEAFLR
+2234 
-2246 NGSGELVQM
+2246 
-2255 KGIQQHSIERGSV
+2255 
-2268 HAADLADQV
+2268 
-2277 EEISE
+2277 
-2282 GQVDLSTLKDAPVAP
+2282 
-2297 ACEEMGDKAVKQLVS
+2297 
-2312 KASAATENIY
+2312 
-2322 SEFAQPSC
+2322 
-2330 SSVSASEQSMCADT
+2330 
-2344 RESDGA
+2344 
-2350 QTEVFTDQEHYEG
+2350 
-2363 SCADL
+2363 
-2368 NPPDG
+2368 
-2373 SRDCKTRAPTFSFGQ
+2373 
-2388 ERKDH
+2388 
-2393 LLDRSEMKF
+2393 
-2402 SAGIDAKTS
+2402 
-2411 DFKLCLQPN
+2411 
-2420 GGEKKPEQTLVAVKV
+2420 
-2435 EEPKMETTEDVCPD
+2435 
-2449 SSEVKHSHLLSC
+2449 
-2461 PVKSEDLVTKTE
+2461 
-2473 QLEYPV
+2473 
-2479 RAQSLEAKPEDLSLQ
+2479 EDLSRETLEQ
-2494 VKPENFDA
+2494 NVEKQRESSEIKPEA

-2507 PFVACS
+2507 GFTAL
-2513 DGSEVKPEVKA
+2513 SEVK
-2524 SALQLTAYPDGG
+2524 T
-2536 QFKIET
+2536 ET
-2542 KPEGLGLAAFCD
+2542 KH
-2554 ASAVKAE
+2554 
-2561 AKTEALVFPT
+2561 
-2571 YPDSSEIKSEAKP
+2571 
-2584 EGLEFSALSE
+2584 
-2594 IKAEMKQEMLE
+2594 EMLE

-2616 QVDGLGDAAEGLV
+2616 QNDGLVETSESAEL
-2629 AKGQVKE
+2629 KGQVKE
-2636 ERPSTPGP
+2636 ERPSTPGFSASP
-2644 VVDGYADRFP
+2644 RFA
-2654 APVSI
+2654 APISV

-2667 EAREPTIAQLLQEKA
+2667 ETREPTIAQLLQEKA

-2696 NRLDSICQAILK
+2696 NRLDSICHAILK
-2708 GKWPSSSEQYDSPG
+2708 GKWPSSSEQYDSPAAL
-2722 SVAANSC
+2722 AANSC
-2729 LANSLSQ
+2729 LANSLAQ
-2736 HHQQRACYLPTTG
+2736 HHQHRAGFLSTTA
-2749 SGSVPS
+2749 SGSVPT
-2755 QARVQQASPGLG
+2755 QAR
-2767 FSIPPPLTRLPKYMP
+2767 
-2782 RGGACGRG
+2782 
-2790 AWRLTSLPLLQERLV
+2790 ERLV
-2805 APPFLP
+2805 APAFLP
-2811 ELKRAGS
+2811 ELKRAGG
-2818 RRAFDYEAAAAAAA
+2818 RRSFDYEAAAAAAA
-2832 AAAKVS
+2832 KVL
-2838 AGKSASCPT
+2838 AGKSASSCHT
-2847 AATATSSGEKAPVVA
+2847 AVTTSSSSDKAPVVA
-2862 PPSHRTGPML
+2862 PPSHRTGAIL

-2886 SGEISTTSGAGT
+2886 SGEISTTSNIGT
-2898 NEAAPGIGHH
+2898 NEAVVAPGISHLNA
-2908 GAATGS
+2908 GAGS
-2914 SHKLPPITAPLPGSA
+2914 SHKIPPPPPITAPLPGPV
-2929 GIDISG
+2929 GIDMAG

-2950 NGSLRGDDSL
+2950 NGSLRGDDSM

-2986 ETQGRVEVI
+2986 ESQGRVEVI

-3039 AIDREAASKGL
+3039 AIDREAAGKGL
-3050 MEWLRQNPGY
+3050 IEWLRQNPGY
-3060 SMDLPAFAHSG
+3060 TMDLPAFAHSG

-3161 ILTEPVNRDPG
+3161 ILTEPVNKDPS

-3187 VLSVS
+3187 LLSVS
-3192 DASSPGL
+3192 DSSSPGL
-3199 GPPFYMNG
+3199 GPPLFMNG

-3221 LRGSIPGIPIS
+3221 LRSGIPGIPIS

-3245 AVSSGGA
+3245 AVSAGGA
-3252 GSSAEDAKNG
+3252 GGSAEDAKNG

-3278 ATIPQHA
+3278 AAIPQHA

-3292 MAHAPP
+3292 MAHTPP
-3298 PHPSSSSSLTP
+3298 PPSPHPSSSSSSST
-3309 SSSSPSVSAAK
+3309 SSSSSASAVK
-3320 VSTTTAPP
+3320 VTTTTAP
-3328 VSEASSP
+3328 SATEAASP
-3335 SSTTLADGE
+3335 SSTTPAEREGSAPAAGGE
-3344 NAPSSA
+3344 KDR
-3350 SNTEMEM
+3350 TR
-3357 SQEEKGAAEGTKRV
+3357 EEKGAAEANKRPV
-3371 GVEEAAAAAA
+3371 VAEAAAII
-3381 AVVTSTS
+3381 TSTT
-3388 RAHPSSSAHLGVG
+3388 RAHLSSAHLGAG
-3401 AGSHLTFNPFLIP
+3401 TGSHLTFNPFLIP
-3414 GVSHGLLYPHM
+3414 GMSHGLLYPHM

-3440 GAVEGSPGSPKRR
+3440 GAVDSSPGSPKRR
-3453 RKRVREDVDREEER
+3453 KKRGREEVEREEER
-3467 EKKAAPGEAEEREST
+3467 EKAATGDGEEREST
-3482 VSALGASQPA
+3482 DKAGLKDSPLPALSSCLLCCSPFSAEQQCKICAVSVSQCPCK
-3492 SSSSSLS
+3492 
-3499 IPSTSASEPGPPP
+3499 
-3512 AEDAPAGEGNTENGP
+3512 DFYY
-3527 SECQEP
+3527 
-3533 DSNNHTDRA
+3533 DD
-3542 AIEERVEDVEEQ
+3542 D
-3554 DAEEQRREA
+3554 

>member
-1 MFSGLLKHTPPPAS
+1 MKILKKDKQQMFTGLLKHTPPPAS
-15 PAAACSSASD
+15 PAAASSSASD
-25 QNSNAPTTVPTI
+25 QISNAQTTVPTI
-37 PRGHLVVGSK
+37 PRGHLVVGPK
-47 DQLRLLTPVGSSAT
+47 DQLRLLTPVGSTAT
-61 SNHCT
+61 SNHCSP
-66 AAVVN
+66 AGAH
-71 AAKHSGGVLRPP
+71 AAKHSGGAPRPP
-83 SSLSEEDDGGG
+83 SALSEEDDGGG
-94 GGRVKKKRKKKDKRL
+94 GGRVKKKRKKKDKRE
-109 WEKGGVEIEEKE
+109 WEKGGAQVEEKE
-121 SGKPKKR
+121 SNKPKKR
-128 KEERQGTVLTLRRS
+128 KEERAATVLTLRRS

-157 GKEGRKDSRG
+157 GKEGRKECETGLRN
-167 ELGSV
+167 
-172 AGGKTSA
+172 AGGGKASGPSRA
-179 PAVVPEPANIPVKVP
+179 AGPAQVPVKVP

-199 KPKIKILPPAPT
+199 KPKVKVLPPVPT
-211 NEGQHSSSHPSPAS
+211 NRAAPSVT
-225 RHPGAQG
+225 QG
-232 HGKSHSQA
+232 HGAQAAQSHGKNHGQA
-240 NSKTPASSAPK
+240 NSKMPAPSTPK
-251 QRGRKPKDPGAAP
+251 QRGRKPRDPGAAP

-274 NQEVPVQEGGESD
+274 NQELAVQEGAESD
-287 DTTSVSTV
+287 DTTSMSALT
-295 NMGGDDSQDPLD
+295 MGREDSQDPLD

-371 ILSVRTVKKETSS
+371 ILSARIVKKESS
-384 EDQAEET
+384 AEDQAEEA

-438 TEPDEDLFNPDYT
+438 TEVTAALLRPDEDLFNPDYV

-491 EDLDPEKIK
+491 EDVDPEKIK

-508 PSELRHVERP
+508 PPDLRHTERP
-518 SPEKW
+518 PADKW
-523 QKLERSRDYRNGN
+523 KKLERSRDYRNGN

-542 LEGMNWLLFN
+542 LEGMNWLRFN

-599 NWEREFRTWTRM
+599 NWEREFRMWTHM

-627 QYEMFHRDPQGNTLP
+627 QYEMFHRDAQGNTVP

-664 KKLQW
+664 RKLQW

-722 PLQFPSESA
+722 PQQFPSESA

-827 ITGAEEKILESFKK
+827 ITGAEEKILESFRK
-841 SHSPEAPDF
+841 SHSPDALDF

-879 LIFSQMVRCLDIL
+879 LVFSQMVRCLDIL

-1065 TITIQSEGKGSTFAK
+1065 TITIQTEGKGSTFAK

-1219 KHYKGDDKIKSF
+1219 RHYKGDDKIKSF
-1231 IWDLITPSK
+1231 IWDLITPTK

-1262 GKKLKNQLNVPELK
+1262 GKKMKNQLNVPELK
-1276 NADWLVHCNPEVVL
+1276 NADWLVNCNPEVVL

-1322 EAANQALEGIP
+1322 EAANQALEGVA

-1348 IPASWWDSDADKSLL
+1348 IPVTWWDIEADKSLL

-1395 ALSAEQAGGE
+1395 ALSAEQGGGE
-1405 GNSDVTDSVVK
+1405 GAPDLTDSASKPEEAKDDPESK
-1416 AEEVKDNRE
+1416 AE
-1425 TKADGGEDRDENSKG
+1425 GGEDRDESSKG
-1440 EETCSSTDTSEKPD
+1440 EETCSSTDTSDKPD
-1454 STGPDSQMSGDLC
+1454 STGPDCQISGDLC
-1467 AQDGTLVTTTTTGTG
+1467 TQDGTLVTTTTTGTG
-1482 TGVAALH
+1482 TGVASLH

-1515 RFTLRREPLMR
+1515 RFTLRREPMLR

-1533 GLTSMGLGG
+1533 GLVGMGIA
-1542 GGAPHHAGGP
+1542 GARAAHGHHTGGP
-1552 LTWQLGEELRRCS
+1552 LAWQLGEELRRCS

-1603 ERKAFDWSQFRVL
+1603 ERKAFDWSQFRAL

-1651 LVEPAVCVE
+1651 LVDPAVLVE

-1723 GLSRTDFYILSDPQ
+1723 GLSRTDFYILNDPQ

-1746 YVRGHPA
+1746 YVRGHPG
-1753 HLHPQSHHHP
+1753 HLHPPAHHHP
-1763 HLAGLATH
+1763 HHAGLATH
-1771 PGISSSSSSSSHT
+1771 PGISSSSSSHAQ
-1784 LPHPHCCLYDAGLG
+1784 LPHPHCCFYDAGLG
-1798 GHSPQPPEYPHQASQ
+1798 RHSPQPPEYPHHASHH
-1813 HHHQQQHPAAPSAPS
+1813 HHHQHPAPPPAPS

-1841 PPPALDAQDSAS
+1841 HPPPLEAHDAAS
-1853 PNLGIV
+1853 PSLGMV

-1874 SLELGALQHDNLTA
+1874 TLELGALQHDAMTA
-1888 DVLHGGKASK
+1888 DALHGGKASK

-1909 AAGQSML
+1909 AGGQSML

-1922 GTDLDSKLRSDV
+1922 GADLDSKLRSDV

-1948 APSVEL
+1948 APSLEL

-1960 WDGTDHTSPADHM
+1960 WDSTDHTSPAEHM

-1984 GLETGFLEEEDDD
+1984 TLEAGFLEEEDEEG
-1997 TQGGD
+1997 QRGD
-2002 RAGEEGGSLEE
+2002 RAGEEGGTLEE

-2023 SHPSNGDSVEPL
+2023 SHPSTGDPVEPL

-2049 EASADQTDLSASPPL
+2049 DASADQTDLSASPPL
-2064 PYVPPPALSLSDITG
+2064 PYVPPPALSLSDITT
-2079 HEPQDGL
+2079 HEPRDGL

-2091 SQSLTNPVEEEGEAC
+2091 SESLTNPVEEGEDREGS
-2106 EGRAGFEFDDKEEEE
+2106 AGFEFDEKVEEEV
-2121 GEDFSRGSM
+2121 EDVPRETLEQQEEEREEERRPQRGA
-2130 EQRVEGEECDQHR
+2130 DQ
-2143 GESLGVLNPT
+2143 SFGVLNPAP
-2153 IEEPQM
+2153 EVPQM
-2159 DEREVQP
+2159 DESEPQP
-2166 PQEDRKEALKPE
+2166 EEHQRKEVLKQAPH
-2178 SRDLRDSFEQEHND
+2178 DLQQSFDCAGQNED
-2192 DVHSYLGKLED
+2192 LPPDVHPYLGKLGQ
-2203 EGSFV
+2203 EGNFV
-2208 CPESIEDPPEEVD
+2208 CPMEEPAEEVD
-2221 GLILYQAVEEQTD
+2221 GLILYQAVEERSM
-2234 LDNSLDTEAFLR
+2234 DNSLDTEAFMHSAAGEFVQMQEIPQSSR
-2246 NGSGELVQM
+2246 GSG
-2255 KGIQQHSIERGSV
+2255 
-2268 HAADLADQV
+2268 AALGEDLADQV
-2277 EEISE
+2277 HEISE
-2282 GQVDLSTLKDAPVAP
+2282 GQDAAGTR
-2297 ACEEMGDKAVKQLVS
+2297 ACEETAVRPEARTSEMEL
-2312 KASAATENIY
+2312 ENMY
-2322 SEFAQPSC
+2322 PDFAQPSHP
-2330 SSVSASEQSMCADT
+2330 SVSDSEQSKCAEIT
-2344 RESDGA
+2344 GENDGA
-2350 QTEVFTDQEHYEG
+2350 KASTNQEHSEG
-2363 SCADL
+2363 SADGGRDFTSAL
-2368 NPPDG
+2368 PSNSSDAKPPDL
-2373 SRDCKTRAPTFSFGQ
+2373 KFSLQ
-2388 ERKDH
+2388 ER
-2393 LLDRSEMKF
+2393 
-2402 SAGIDAKTS
+2402 
-2411 DFKLCLQPN
+2411 
-2420 GGEKKPEQTLVAVKV
+2420 EKISFERKAEELAVPIKV
-2435 EEPKMETTEDVCPD
+2435 EGTKTEAVEDVCPD
-2449 SSEVKHSHLLSC
+2449 SSEVKHSRFFSYA
-2461 PVKSEDLVTKTE
+2461 VKSEHLVTKAE

-2479 RAQSLEAKPEDLSLQ
+2479 KAPSLEEKPEDLSLPM
-2494 VKPENFDA
+2494 KPENLDA

-2507 PFVACS
+2507 QFVAYS
-2513 DGSEVKPEVKA
+2513 DGSEVKPDVKPP
-2524 SALQLTAYPDGG
+2524 ALRFTAFPDGSE
-2536 QFKIET
+2536 FKTEI
-2542 KPEGLGLAAFCD
+2542 KPEGLGFSTPFPD
-2554 ASAVKAE
+2554 AIKPEAKAE
-2561 AKTEALVFPT
+2561 TLGFAT
-2571 YPDSSEIKSEAKP
+2571 YPDSSEIKP
-2584 EGLEFSALSE
+2584 EV
-2594 IKAEMKQEMLE
+2594 KAELKQEMLE

-2616 QVDGLGDAAEGLV
+2616 QADGLVDSSESLV
-2629 AKGQVKE
+2629 VKGRVKE

-2644 VVDGYADRFP
+2644 VVEGYAGSPRFA
-2654 APVSI
+2654 APISM
-2659 CEIPDSLH
+2659 CEIPDGLH
-2667 EAREPTIAQLLQEKA
+2667 DTREPTIAQLLQEKA

-2696 NRLDSICQAILK
+2696 NRLDSICHAILK

-2722 SVAANSC
+2722 SLSANSC
-2729 LANSLSQ
+2729 LANSLAQQ
-2736 HHQQRACYLPTTG
+2736 HQHRAGYLPTTA
-2749 SGSVPS
+2749 SGSVPG
-2755 QARVQQASPGLG
+2755 QARVQQAGPGLG
-2767 FSIPPPLTRLPKYMP
+2767 FSIPPPLTRLPK
-2782 RGGACGRG
+2782 GR
-2790 AWRLTSLPLLQERLV
+2790 L
-2805 APPFLP
+2805 
-2811 ELKRAGS
+2811 
-2818 RRAFDYEAAAAAAA
+2818 
-2832 AAAKVS
+2832 
-2838 AGKSASCPT
+2838 
-2847 AATATSSGEKAPVVA
+2847 
-2862 PPSHRTGPML
+2862 
-2872 INGWQEAAIDLTKS
+2872 
-2886 SGEISTTSGAGT
+2886 
-2898 NEAAPGIGHH
+2898 
-2908 GAATGS
+2908 
-2914 SHKLPPITAPLPGSA
+2914 
-2929 GIDISG
+2929 
-2935 ILQAG
+2935 
-2940 LIHPVTGQIV
+2940 
-2950 NGSLRGDDSL
+2950 
-2960 RRRRGRRRNVEA
+2960 
-2972 LYSEFTKSRGLHLP
+2972 
-2986 ETQGRVEVI
+2986 EVI

-3026 PTPTQTPPQPEIV
+3026 TPTPTQTPPQPEIV
-3039 AIDREAASKGL
+3039 AVDREAASKGL
-3050 MEWLRQNPGY
+3050 IEWLRQNPGY
-3060 SMDLPAFAHSG
+3060 SMDLPTFAHSG

-3089 KDPTKLDINSL
+3089 KDPTKLDVNSL

-3148 KHSGFLPEGKFSR
+3148 KHSGFLPEAKFSR
-3161 ILTEPVNRDPG
+3161 ILTEPVNRDAG

-3187 VLSVS
+3187 LLSVS
-3192 DASSPGL
+3192 DSSSPGL
-3199 GPPFYMNG
+3199 GPPLYMNG

-3221 LRGSIPGIPIS
+3221 LRGGIPGIPIS
-3232 GIMAAGFPHGFPA
+3232 GIMAAGFPHGFSA
-3245 AVSSGGA
+3245 GAA
-3252 GSSAEDAKNG
+3252 GSSSEDAKNG

-3278 ATIPQHA
+3278 AGLPQHA

-3292 MAHAPP
+3292 MAHAAPPP
-3298 PHPSSSSSLTP
+3298 PHPGSSSSSTP
-3309 SSSSPSVSAAK
+3309 SSSSLSVSAAK
-3320 VSTTTAPP
+3320 VTTTTAP
-3328 VSEASSP
+3328 SASDTASP
-3335 SSTTLADGE
+3335 SSTTPADSEGG
-3344 NAPSSA
+3344 SSA
-3350 SNTEMEM
+3350 TPGGEK
-3357 SQEEKGAAEGTKRV
+3357 EKGAAEGAKQPA
-3371 GVEEAAAAAA
+3371 GAEPAA
-3381 AVVTSTS
+3381 AVITSTS
-3388 RAHPSSSAHLGVG
+3388 RAHLSSAHLG

-3414 GVSHGLLYPHM
+3414 GMSHGLLYPHM

-3440 GAVEGSPGSPKRR
+3440 GAVDGAQGSPKRR
-3453 RKRVREDVDREEER
+3453 RKRAREDGEKEEER
-3467 EKKAAPGEAEEREST
+3467 EKAATGDVEEST
-3482 VSALGASQPA
+3482 VVVSSASHPAAA
-3492 SSSSSLS
+3492 SSPSAAA
-3499 IPSTSASEPGPPP
+3499 STSASEPGAAPPEEAP
-3512 AEDAPAGEGNTENGP
+3512 TGRGNAEDGP
-3527 SECQEP
+3527 SEPQEP
-3533 DSNNHTDRA
+3533 DSNNHTDGA
-3542 AIEERVEDVEEQ
+3542 AAV
-3554 DAEEQRREA
+3554 AEESEDRLEETGAEAEQLNAAEQRQAEREEA